1 MKKLFTL
8 VFALACFASMNAR
21 EVYLVGDATPA
32 EWEIGRLDKTKMTEV
47 SGDVFEWTGILF
59 KTNYQGFKILTQ
71 RDWNPAIHP
80 STAGLALNEV
90 GTDNT
95 TYSNEDDTK
104 WTITETALYTIHVT
118 FEQEKVIVSCE
129 KVGDVLDAN
138 GFLQVSSAD
147 LLEDYAFKQNKG
159 WIDTADQKVALTADI
174 DLNIFSTWNA
184 IGTDSHKFIGTFDG
198 QGHRI
203 RNMKLDGSKKEQGFF
218 GVIGAGATIKNL
230 IIDTSCTITSTGG
243 DNGQCFAAFA
253 GCCNNNGTI
262 TFENCGNE
270 ADVTGTKQNN
280 AAFLGCNYGAT
291 TLVFN
296 NCYNTGKISGGWEN
310 GAFCGWC
317 GGGATFNN
325 CYNIGSVTEGETWA
339 RGTKSMSNCYQSV
352 GNDNGVTKVTDEQ
365 VASGELCY
373 KLNGDQSTIAWYQN
387 ISTGTVD
394 AYPVPFSS
402 HAQVYANGEMKCDG
416 TAVAGG
422 TLTYSNSS
430 SSVIPDHEFE
440 NGFCKNCDKYQEN
453 AFAATDGWY
462 IVSEPWQLRWMAV
475 SVNEHNGTYGKA
487 NIKLT
492 TNIDYTAYT
501 GQTAM
506 FGKPSNT
513 YKGIFDGQ
521 NHTVTVAFVNT
532 SAEET
537 GLFRRINGGTVK
549 NLKVAGTITTNQKLA
564 GGICSGIWQNGTITN
579 CESAV
584 TITDAGSGDAT
595 HGGILAAVHDQNDI
609 KVLSCLFSG
618 AINASNRTGS
628 AGIIGWT
635 GNDTKTT
642 VKNCLVIGEVNIKDD
657 GNNGIIVRSNCT
669 RDNNYYTCSKTATG
683 FYNDN
688 AIEASEKKGT
698 GELCYLLNGDQ
709 SSIAWY
715 QKLGEDQYPIPF
727 AKEGAQVYLNATYL
741 CPNKPEGEGTYSN
754 TSESTIPD
762 HSYENGYC
770 KYCSK
775 TDVNYLPLV
784 DGAYEIENMYNL
796 NWFSHIVNEGNVE
809 ANANLTADITMESDN
824 QYGYTPIG
832 TTEHPY
838 VGFFNGQGHSVTLRI
853 NNPGYDY
860 QGLFGVVTDGARIEK
875 VVVKGFVT
883 GKAYVGGIVG
893 GTNGGS
899 SNAKQTN
906 IWYCGNEATITANGN
921 NGAGIIGVN
930 MNSQASIIVTSC
942 YNTGNVTS
950 ANEGGAISGWLGG
963 GWSSVRNCYNSGIIK
978 NGENASKAFGR
989 NSGCFFTNCYYTE
1002 TSGTDN
1008 TSENTANGKPA
1019 MVADATLASGELA
1032 YKLIDGF
1039 YQTIGTDAYPT
1050 TEFTKPS
1057 VSYVGD
1063 AGYATM
1069 YDTTTGYTLNGDVK
1083 AYAAVLSGT
1092 RLALTEVENVP
1103 ESTPVVL
1110 KGTYY
1115 NKLAADL
1122 PAINVANDLKGTDGD
1137 TAADGTMYILANGA
1151 DGVGFYKAEG
1161 DIPAGKAYF
1170 QSTSGV
1176 KAFFFDGDDA
1186 TGISNVDANLNAN
1199 DAIYNIAGQRVQKMQ
1214 KGINIINGKKVLF

>member
-1 MKKLFTL
+1 MKKLFTFL
-8 VFALACFASMNAR
+8 CALACLASAKAYDV
-21 EVYLVGDATPA
+21 VYIVGDSSPA
-32 EWEIGRLDKTKMTEV
+32 GWSTADADLAKTTMTQV
-47 SGDVFEWTGILF
+47 SENVFEWTGIL
-59 KTNYQGFKILTQ
+59 TQTTGEGFKLLTSKS
-71 RDWNPAIHP
+71 WNPAMHP
-80 STAGLALNEV
+80 STAGLVLNEV
-90 GTDNT
+90 GSDVVALPYNG
-95 TYSNEDDTK
+95 DPDTK
-104 WTITETALYTIHVT
+104 WKISETAEYTLRVT
-118 FEQEKVIVSCE
+118 FRET
-129 KVGDVLDAN
+129 DVLVEIEKAGEVGSIVPMVDGVYQISTAAQCEAFAQDVN
-138 GFLQVSSAD
+138 SGLIPNNCSA
-147 LLEDYAFKQNKG
+147 
-159 WIDTADQKVALTADI
+159 VLTQDI
-174 DLNIFSTWNA
+174 DLSSIDAWTA
-184 IGTDSHKFIGTFDG
+184 IGTDGKKFFGTFDG

-203 RNMKLDGSKKEQGFF
+203 KGMKLDGSKKEQGFF
-218 GVIGAGATIKNL
+218 GVAGAGATIKNL
-230 IIDTSCTITSTGG
+230 IMDASCNIVSTGG
-243 DNGQCFAAFA
+243 ACLAAFV

-270 ADVTGTKQNN
+270 AAVVGKQQNN
-280 AAFLGCNYGAT
+280 AGFLGCNYGAT
-291 TLVFN
+291 QIVFN
-296 NCYNTGKISGGWEN
+296 NCYNTGKISGGREN
-310 GAFCGWC
+310 GAFSGWC

-325 CYNIGSVTEGETWA
+325 CYNIGEVTEGETWA
-339 RGTKSMSNCYQSV
+339 RGTKTINNSYQTV
-352 GNDNGVTKVTDEQ
+352 GSDNGVVKVTAEQ
-365 VASGELCY
+365 VASGELCF
-373 KLNGDQSTIAWYQN
+373 KLNGDQ
-387 ISTGTVD
+387 
-394 AYPVPFSS
+394 
-402 HAQVYANGEMKCDG
+402 
-416 TAVAGG
+416 
-422 TLTYSNSS
+422 
-430 SSVIPDHEFE
+430 
-440 NGFCKNCDKYQEN
+440 
-453 AFAATDGWY
+453 
-462 IVSEPWQLRWMAV
+462 
-475 SVNEHNGTYGKA
+475 
-487 NIKLT
+487 
-492 TNIDYTAYT
+492 
-501 GQTAM
+501 
-506 FGKPSNT
+506 NT
-513 YKGIFDGQ
+513 
-521 NHTVTVAFVNT
+521 
-532 SAEET
+532 
-537 GLFRRINGGTVK
+537 
-549 NLKVAGTITTNQKLA
+549 
-564 GGICSGIWQNGTITN
+564 
-579 CESAV
+579 
-584 TITDAGSGDAT
+584 
-595 HGGILAAVHDQNDI
+595 
-609 KVLSCLFSG
+609 
-618 AINASNRTGS
+618 
-628 AGIIGWT
+628 
-635 GNDTKTT
+635 
-642 VKNCLVIGEVNIKDD
+642 
-657 GNNGIIVRSNCT
+657 
-669 RDNNYYTCSKTATG
+669 
-683 FYNDN
+683 
-688 AIEASEKKGT
+688 
-698 GELCYLLNGDQ
+698 
-709 SSIAWY
+709 IAWY

-727 AKEGAQVYLNATYL
+727 AKEGAQVYQNATYL
-741 CPNKPEGEGTYSN
+741 CPNKIEGTATYSN
-754 TSESTIPD
+754 SSESTIPD
-762 HSYENGYC
+762 HTYTNGFCEYC
-770 KYCSK
+770 DKA
-775 TDVNYLPLV
+775 DVNYLPLV
-784 DGAYEIENMYNL
+784 GSAYEIDNMYKL
-796 NWFSHIVNEGNVE
+796 HWFSCIVKDGNVE
-809 ANANLTADITMESDN
+809 ANANLTADIEMESDN

-838 VGFFNGQGHSVTLRI
+838 VGSFNGQGHSVTLRI

-989 NSGCFFTNCYYTE
+989 NSGCFFSNCYYTE

-1083 AYAAVLSGT
+1083 TYAAVLSGT

-1122 PAINVANDLKGTDGD
+1122 PAINIANNLKGTDVD

-1161 DIPAGKAYF
+1161 TIPAGKAYF
-1170 QSTSGV
+1170 QSSTGV

-1186 TGISNVDANLNAN
+1186 TGISGVDANLNAN
-1199 DAIYNIAGQRVQKMQ
+1199 DAIYNIAGQRIQKMQ

>member
-1 MKKLFTL
+1 MKKLFTFL
-8 VFALACFASMNAR
+8 CALACLASAKAYDV
-21 EVYLVGDATPA
+21 VYIVGDSSPA
-32 EWEIGRLDKTKMTEV
+32 GWSTADADLAKTTMTQV
-47 SGDVFEWTGILF
+47 SENVFEWTGIL
-59 KTNYQGFKILTQ
+59 TQTTGEGFKLLTSKS
-71 RDWNPAIHP
+71 WNPAMHP
-80 STAGLALNEV
+80 STAGLVLNEV
-90 GTDNT
+90 GSDVVALPYNG
-95 TYSNEDDTK
+95 DPDTK
-104 WTITETALYTIHVT
+104 WKISETAEYTLRVT
-118 FEQEKVIVSCE
+118 FRET
-129 KVGDVLDAN
+129 DVLVEIEKAGEVGSIVPMVD
-138 GFLQVSSAD
+138 GVYQSSTAAQC
-147 LLEDYAFKQNKG
+147 EAFAQDVNSG
-159 WIDTADQKVALTADI
+159 LIPNNCSAVLTQDI
-174 DLNIFSTWNA
+174 DLSSIDAWTA
-184 IGTDSHKFIGTFDG
+184 IGTDGKKFFGTFDG

-203 RNMKLDGSKKEQGFF
+203 KGMKLDGSKKEQGFF
-218 GVIGAGATIKNL
+218 GVAGAGATIKNL
-230 IIDTSCTITSTGG
+230 IMDASCNIVSTGG
-243 DNGQCFAAFA
+243 ACLAAFV

-270 ADVTGTKQNN
+270 AAVVGKQQNN
-280 AAFLGCNYGAT
+280 AGFLGCNYGAT
-291 TLVFN
+291 QIVFN
-296 NCYNTGKISGGWEN
+296 NCYNTGKISGGREN
-310 GAFCGWC
+310 GAFSGWC

-325 CYNIGSVTEGETWA
+325 CYNIGEVTEGETWA
-339 RGTKSMSNCYQSV
+339 RGTKTINNSYQTV
-352 GNDNGVTKVTDEQ
+352 GSDNGVVKVTAEQ
-365 VASGELCY
+365 VASGELCF
-373 KLNGDQSTIAWYQN
+373 KLNGDQ
-387 ISTGTVD
+387 
-394 AYPVPFSS
+394 
-402 HAQVYANGEMKCDG
+402 
-416 TAVAGG
+416 
-422 TLTYSNSS
+422 
-430 SSVIPDHEFE
+430 
-440 NGFCKNCDKYQEN
+440 
-453 AFAATDGWY
+453 
-462 IVSEPWQLRWMAV
+462 
-475 SVNEHNGTYGKA
+475 
-487 NIKLT
+487 
-492 TNIDYTAYT
+492 
-501 GQTAM
+501 
-506 FGKPSNT
+506 NT
-513 YKGIFDGQ
+513 
-521 NHTVTVAFVNT
+521 
-532 SAEET
+532 
-537 GLFRRINGGTVK
+537 
-549 NLKVAGTITTNQKLA
+549 
-564 GGICSGIWQNGTITN
+564 
-579 CESAV
+579 
-584 TITDAGSGDAT
+584 
-595 HGGILAAVHDQNDI
+595 
-609 KVLSCLFSG
+609 
-618 AINASNRTGS
+618 
-628 AGIIGWT
+628 
-635 GNDTKTT
+635 
-642 VKNCLVIGEVNIKDD
+642 
-657 GNNGIIVRSNCT
+657 
-669 RDNNYYTCSKTATG
+669 
-683 FYNDN
+683 
-688 AIEASEKKGT
+688 
-698 GELCYLLNGDQ
+698 
-709 SSIAWY
+709 IAWY

-727 AKEGAQVYLNATYL
+727 AKEGAQVYQNATYL
-741 CPNKPEGEGTYSN
+741 CPNKIEGTATYSN
-754 TSESTIPD
+754 SSESTIPD
-762 HSYENGYC
+762 HTYTNGFCEYC
-770 KYCSK
+770 DKA
-775 TDVNYLPLV
+775 DVNYLPLV
-784 DGAYEIENMYNL
+784 GSAYEIDNMYKL
-796 NWFSHIVNEGNVE
+796 HWFSCIVKDGNVE
-809 ANANLTADITMESDN
+809 ANANLTADIEMESDN

-838 VGFFNGQGHSVTLRI
+838 VGSFNGQGHSVTLRI

-989 NSGCFFTNCYYTE
+989 NSGCFFSNCYYTE

-1083 AYAAVLSGT
+1083 TYAAVLSGT

-1122 PAINVANDLKGTDGD
+1122 PAINIANNLKGTDVD

-1161 DIPAGKAYF
+1161 TIPAGKAYF
-1170 QSTSGV
+1170 QSSTGV

-1186 TGISNVDANLNAN
+1186 TGISGVDANLNAN
-1199 DAIYNIAGQRVQKMQ
+1199 DAIYNIAGQRILTVK
-1214 KGINIINGKKVLF
+1214 KFCSNEENIFNPCNAG

>member
-1 MKKLFTL
+1 MKKLFTFL
-8 VFALACFASMNAR
+8 CALACLASAKAYDV
-21 EVYLVGDATPA
+21 VYIVGDSSPA
-32 EWEIGRLDKTKMTEV
+32 GWSTADADLAKTTMTQV
-47 SGDVFEWTGILF
+47 SENVFEWTGIL
-59 KTNYQGFKILTQ
+59 TQTTGEGFKLLTSKS
-71 RDWNPAIHP
+71 WNPAMHP
-80 STAGLALNEV
+80 STAGLVLNEV
-90 GTDNT
+90 GSDVVALPYNG
-95 TYSNEDDTK
+95 DPDTK
-104 WTITETALYTIHVT
+104 WKISETAEYTLRVT
-118 FEQEKVIVSCE
+118 FRET
-129 KVGDVLDAN
+129 DVLVEIEKAGEVGSIVPMVDGVYQISTAAQCEAFAQDVN
-138 GFLQVSSAD
+138 SGLIPNNCSA
-147 LLEDYAFKQNKG
+147 
-159 WIDTADQKVALTADI
+159 VLTQDI
-174 DLNIFSTWNA
+174 DLSSIDAWTA
-184 IGTDSHKFIGTFDG
+184 IGTDGKKFFGTFDG

-203 RNMKLDGSKKEQGFF
+203 KGMKLDGSKKEQGFF
-218 GVIGAGATIKNL
+218 GVAGAGATIKNL
-230 IIDTSCTITSTGG
+230 IMDASCNIVSTGG
-243 DNGQCFAAFA
+243 ACLAAFV

-270 ADVTGTKQNN
+270 AAVVGKQQNN
-280 AAFLGCNYGAT
+280 AGFLGCNYGAT
-291 TLVFN
+291 QIVFN
-296 NCYNTGKISGGWEN
+296 NCYNTGKISGGREN
-310 GAFCGWC
+310 GAFSGWC

-325 CYNIGSVTEGETWA
+325 CYNIGEVTEGETWA
-339 RGTKSMSNCYQSV
+339 RGTKTINNSYQTV
-352 GNDNGVTKVTDEQ
+352 GSDNGVVKVTAEQ
-365 VASGELCY
+365 VASGELCF
-373 KLNGDQSTIAWYQN
+373 KLNGDQ
-387 ISTGTVD
+387 
-394 AYPVPFSS
+394 
-402 HAQVYANGEMKCDG
+402 
-416 TAVAGG
+416 
-422 TLTYSNSS
+422 
-430 SSVIPDHEFE
+430 
-440 NGFCKNCDKYQEN
+440 
-453 AFAATDGWY
+453 
-462 IVSEPWQLRWMAV
+462 
-475 SVNEHNGTYGKA
+475 
-487 NIKLT
+487 
-492 TNIDYTAYT
+492 
-501 GQTAM
+501 
-506 FGKPSNT
+506 NT
-513 YKGIFDGQ
+513 
-521 NHTVTVAFVNT
+521 
-532 SAEET
+532 
-537 GLFRRINGGTVK
+537 
-549 NLKVAGTITTNQKLA
+549 
-564 GGICSGIWQNGTITN
+564 
-579 CESAV
+579 
-584 TITDAGSGDAT
+584 
-595 HGGILAAVHDQNDI
+595 
-609 KVLSCLFSG
+609 
-618 AINASNRTGS
+618 
-628 AGIIGWT
+628 
-635 GNDTKTT
+635 
-642 VKNCLVIGEVNIKDD
+642 
-657 GNNGIIVRSNCT
+657 
-669 RDNNYYTCSKTATG
+669 
-683 FYNDN
+683 
-688 AIEASEKKGT
+688 
-698 GELCYLLNGDQ
+698 
-709 SSIAWY
+709 IAWY

-727 AKEGAQVYLNATYL
+727 AKEGAQVYQNATYL
-741 CPNKPEGEGTYSN
+741 CPNKIEGTATYSN
-754 TSESTIPD
+754 SSESTIPD
-762 HSYENGYC
+762 HTYTNGFCEYC
-770 KYCSK
+770 DKA
-775 TDVNYLPLV
+775 DVNYLPLV
-784 DGAYEIENMYNL
+784 GSAYEIDNMYKL
-796 NWFSHIVNEGNVE
+796 HWFSCIVKDGNVE
-809 ANANLTADITMESDN
+809 ANANLTADIEMESDN

-838 VGFFNGQGHSVTLRI
+838 VGSFNGQGHSVTLRI

-989 NSGCFFTNCYYTE
+989 NSGCFFSNCYYTE

-1083 AYAAVLSGT
+1083 TYAAVLSGT

-1122 PAINVANDLKGTDGD
+1122 PAINIANNLKGTDVD

-1161 DIPAGKAYF
+1161 TIPAGKAYF
-1170 QSTSGV
+1170 QSSTGV

-1186 TGISNVDANLNAN
+1186 TGISGVDANLNAN
-1199 DAIYNIAGQRVQKMQ
+1199 DAIYN
-1214 KGINIINGKKVLF
+1214 

>member
-1 MKKLFTL
+1 MKKLFTFL
-8 VFALACFASMNAR
+8 CALACLASAKAYDV
-21 EVYLVGDATPA
+21 VYIVGDSSPA
-32 EWEIGRLDKTKMTEV
+32 GWSTADADLAKTTMTQV
-47 SGDVFEWTGILF
+47 SENVFEWTGIL
-59 KTNYQGFKILTQ
+59 TQTTGEGFKLLTSKS
-71 RDWNPAIHP
+71 WNPAMHP
-80 STAGLALNEV
+80 STAGLVLNEV
-90 GTDNT
+90 GSDVVALPYNG
-95 TYSNEDDTK
+95 DPDTK
-104 WTITETALYTIHVT
+104 WKISETAEYTLRVT
-118 FEQEKVIVSCE
+118 FRET
-129 KVGDVLDAN
+129 DVLVEIEKAGEVGSIVPMVDGVYQISTAAQCEAFAQDVN
-138 GFLQVSSAD
+138 SGLIPNNCSA
-147 LLEDYAFKQNKG
+147 
-159 WIDTADQKVALTADI
+159 VLTQDI
-174 DLNIFSTWNA
+174 DLSSIDAWTA
-184 IGTDSHKFIGTFDG
+184 IGTDGKKFFGTFDG

-203 RNMKLDGSKKEQGFF
+203 KGMKLDGSKKEQGFF
-218 GVIGAGATIKNL
+218 GVAGAGATIKNL
-230 IIDTSCTITSTGG
+230 IMDASCNIVSTGG
-243 DNGQCFAAFA
+243 ACLAAFV

-270 ADVTGTKQNN
+270 AAVVGKQQNN
-280 AAFLGCNYGAT
+280 AGFLGCNYGAT
-291 TLVFN
+291 QIVFN
-296 NCYNTGKISGGWEN
+296 NCYNTGKISGGREN
-310 GAFCGWC
+310 GAFSGWC

-325 CYNIGSVTEGETWA
+325 CYNIGEVTEGETWA
-339 RGTKSMSNCYQSV
+339 RGTKTINNSYQTV
-352 GNDNGVTKVTDEQ
+352 GSDNGVVKVTAEQ
-365 VASGELCY
+365 VASGELCF
-373 KLNGDQSTIAWYQN
+373 KLNGDQ
-387 ISTGTVD
+387 
-394 AYPVPFSS
+394 
-402 HAQVYANGEMKCDG
+402 
-416 TAVAGG
+416 
-422 TLTYSNSS
+422 
-430 SSVIPDHEFE
+430 
-440 NGFCKNCDKYQEN
+440 
-453 AFAATDGWY
+453 
-462 IVSEPWQLRWMAV
+462 
-475 SVNEHNGTYGKA
+475 
-487 NIKLT
+487 
-492 TNIDYTAYT
+492 
-501 GQTAM
+501 
-506 FGKPSNT
+506 NT
-513 YKGIFDGQ
+513 
-521 NHTVTVAFVNT
+521 
-532 SAEET
+532 
-537 GLFRRINGGTVK
+537 
-549 NLKVAGTITTNQKLA
+549 
-564 GGICSGIWQNGTITN
+564 
-579 CESAV
+579 
-584 TITDAGSGDAT
+584 
-595 HGGILAAVHDQNDI
+595 
-609 KVLSCLFSG
+609 
-618 AINASNRTGS
+618 
-628 AGIIGWT
+628 
-635 GNDTKTT
+635 
-642 VKNCLVIGEVNIKDD
+642 
-657 GNNGIIVRSNCT
+657 
-669 RDNNYYTCSKTATG
+669 
-683 FYNDN
+683 
-688 AIEASEKKGT
+688 
-698 GELCYLLNGDQ
+698 
-709 SSIAWY
+709 IAWY

-727 AKEGAQVYLNATYL
+727 AKEGAQVYQNATYL
-741 CPNKPEGEGTYSN
+741 CPNKIEGTATYSN
-754 TSESTIPD
+754 SSESTIPD
-762 HSYENGYC
+762 HTYTNGFCEYC
-770 KYCSK
+770 DKA
-775 TDVNYLPLV
+775 DVNYLPLV
-784 DGAYEIENMYNL
+784 GSAYEIDNMYKL
-796 NWFSHIVNEGNVE
+796 HWFSCIVKDGNVE
-809 ANANLTADITMESDN
+809 ANANLTADIEMESDN
-824 QYGYTPIG
+824 QYGYTPTG
-832 TTEHPY
+832 TTQHPY

-989 NSGCFFTNCYYTE
+989 NSGCFFSNCYYTE

-1083 AYAAVLSGT
+1083 TYAAVLSGT

-1122 PAINVANDLKGTDGD
+1122 PAINIANNLKGTDVD

-1161 DIPAGKAYF
+1161 TIPAGKAYF
-1170 QSTSGV
+1170 QSSTGV

-1186 TGISNVDANLNAN
+1186 TGISGVDANLNAN
-1199 DAIYNIAGQRVQKMQ
+1199 DAIYNIAGQRIQKMQ

>member
-1 MKKLFTL
+1 MKKLFTFL
-8 VFALACFASMNAR
+8 CALACLASAKAYDV
-21 EVYLVGDATPA
+21 VYIVGDSSPA
-32 EWEIGRLDKTKMTEV
+32 GWSTADADLAKTTMTQV
-47 SGDVFEWTGILF
+47 SENVFEWTGIL
-59 KTNYQGFKILTQ
+59 TQTTGEGFKLLTSKS
-71 RDWNPAIHP
+71 WNPAMHP
-80 STAGLALNEV
+80 STAGLVLNEV
-90 GTDNT
+90 GSDVVALPYNG
-95 TYSNEDDTK
+95 DPDTK
-104 WTITETALYTIHVT
+104 WKISETAEYTLRVT
-118 FEQEKVIVSCE
+118 FRET
-129 KVGDVLDAN
+129 DVLVEIEKAGEVGSIVPMVDGVYQISTAAQCEAFAQDVN
-138 GFLQVSSAD
+138 SGLIPNNCSA
-147 LLEDYAFKQNKG
+147 
-159 WIDTADQKVALTADI
+159 VLTQDI
-174 DLNIFSTWNA
+174 DLSSIDAWTA
-184 IGTDSHKFIGTFDG
+184 IGTDGKKFFGTFDG

-203 RNMKLDGSKKEQGFF
+203 KGMKLDGSKKEQGFF
-218 GVIGAGATIKNL
+218 GVAGAGATIKNL
-230 IIDTSCTITSTGG
+230 IMDASCNIVSTGG
-243 DNGQCFAAFA
+243 ACLAAFV

-270 ADVTGTKQNN
+270 AAVVGKQQNN
-280 AAFLGCNYGAT
+280 AGFLGCNYGAT
-291 TLVFN
+291 QIVFN
-296 NCYNTGKISGGWEN
+296 NCYNTGKISGGREN
-310 GAFCGWC
+310 GAFSGWC

-325 CYNIGSVTEGETWA
+325 CYNIGEVTEGETWA
-339 RGTKSMSNCYQSV
+339 RGTKTINNSYQTV
-352 GNDNGVTKVTDEQ
+352 GSDNGVVKVTAEQ
-365 VASGELCY
+365 VASGELCF
-373 KLNGDQSTIAWYQN
+373 KLNGDQ
-387 ISTGTVD
+387 
-394 AYPVPFSS
+394 
-402 HAQVYANGEMKCDG
+402 
-416 TAVAGG
+416 
-422 TLTYSNSS
+422 
-430 SSVIPDHEFE
+430 
-440 NGFCKNCDKYQEN
+440 
-453 AFAATDGWY
+453 
-462 IVSEPWQLRWMAV
+462 
-475 SVNEHNGTYGKA
+475 
-487 NIKLT
+487 
-492 TNIDYTAYT
+492 
-501 GQTAM
+501 
-506 FGKPSNT
+506 NT
-513 YKGIFDGQ
+513 
-521 NHTVTVAFVNT
+521 
-532 SAEET
+532 
-537 GLFRRINGGTVK
+537 
-549 NLKVAGTITTNQKLA
+549 
-564 GGICSGIWQNGTITN
+564 
-579 CESAV
+579 
-584 TITDAGSGDAT
+584 
-595 HGGILAAVHDQNDI
+595 
-609 KVLSCLFSG
+609 
-618 AINASNRTGS
+618 
-628 AGIIGWT
+628 
-635 GNDTKTT
+635 
-642 VKNCLVIGEVNIKDD
+642 
-657 GNNGIIVRSNCT
+657 
-669 RDNNYYTCSKTATG
+669 
-683 FYNDN
+683 
-688 AIEASEKKGT
+688 
-698 GELCYLLNGDQ
+698 
-709 SSIAWY
+709 IAWY

-727 AKEGAQVYLNATYL
+727 AKEGAQVYQNATYL
-741 CPNKPEGEGTYSN
+741 CPNKIEGTATYSN
-754 TSESTIPD
+754 SSESTIPD
-762 HSYENGYC
+762 HTYTNGFCEYC
-770 KYCSK
+770 DKA
-775 TDVNYLPLV
+775 DVNYLPLV
-784 DGAYEIENMYNL
+784 GSAYEIDNMYKL
-796 NWFSHIVNEGNVE
+796 HWFSCIVKDGNVE
-809 ANANLTADITMESDN
+809 ANANLTADIEMESDN

-989 NSGCFFTNCYYTE
+989 NSGCFFSNCYYTE

-1083 AYAAVLSGT
+1083 TYAAVLSGT

-1122 PAINVANDLKGTDGD
+1122 PAINIANDLKGTDAD

-1161 DIPAGKAYF
+1161 TIPAGKAYF

-1186 TGISNVDANLNAN
+1186 TGISLMEDGRSQME
-1199 DAIYNIAGQRVQKMQ
+1199 DGAIYNIAGQRIQKMQ

>member
-1 MKKLFTL
+1 MKKLFTFL
-8 VFALACFASMNAR
+8 CALACLASAKAYDV
-21 EVYLVGDATPA
+21 VYIVGDSSPA
-32 EWEIGRLDKTKMTEV
+32 GWSTADADLAKTTMTQV
-47 SGDVFEWTGILF
+47 SENVFEWTGIL
-59 KTNYQGFKILTQ
+59 TQTTGEGFKLLTSKS
-71 RDWNPAIHP
+71 WNPAMHP
-80 STAGLALNEV
+80 STAGLVLNEV
-90 GTDNT
+90 GSDVVALPYNG
-95 TYSNEDDTK
+95 DPDTK
-104 WTITETALYTIHVT
+104 WKISETAEYTLRVT
-118 FEQEKVIVSCE
+118 FRET
-129 KVGDVLDAN
+129 DVLVEIEKAGEVGSIVPMVDGVYQISTAAQCEAFAQDVN
-138 GFLQVSSAD
+138 SGLIPNNCSA
-147 LLEDYAFKQNKG
+147 
-159 WIDTADQKVALTADI
+159 VLTQDI
-174 DLNIFSTWNA
+174 DLSSINAWTA
-184 IGTDSHKFIGTFDG
+184 IGTDGKKFFGTFDG

-203 RNMKLDGSKKEQGFF
+203 KGMKLDGSKKEQGFF
-218 GVIGAGATIKNL
+218 GVAGAGATIKNL
-230 IIDTSCTITSTGG
+230 IMDASCNIVSTGG
-243 DNGQCFAAFA
+243 ACLAAFV

-270 ADVTGTKQNN
+270 AAVVGKQQNN
-280 AAFLGCNYGAT
+280 AGFLGCNYGAT
-291 TLVFN
+291 QIV
-296 NCYNTGKISGGWEN
+296 
-310 GAFCGWC
+310 
-317 GGGATFNN
+317 FNN
-325 CYNIGSVTEGETWA
+325 CYNIGEVTEGETWA
-339 RGTKSMSNCYQSV
+339 RGTKTINNSYQTV
-352 GNDNGVTKVTDEQ
+352 GSDNGVVKVTAEQ
-365 VASGELCY
+365 VASGELCF
-373 KLNGDQSTIAWYQN
+373 KLNGDQ
-387 ISTGTVD
+387 
-394 AYPVPFSS
+394 
-402 HAQVYANGEMKCDG
+402 
-416 TAVAGG
+416 
-422 TLTYSNSS
+422 
-430 SSVIPDHEFE
+430 
-440 NGFCKNCDKYQEN
+440 
-453 AFAATDGWY
+453 
-462 IVSEPWQLRWMAV
+462 
-475 SVNEHNGTYGKA
+475 
-487 NIKLT
+487 
-492 TNIDYTAYT
+492 
-501 GQTAM
+501 
-506 FGKPSNT
+506 NT
-513 YKGIFDGQ
+513 
-521 NHTVTVAFVNT
+521 
-532 SAEET
+532 
-537 GLFRRINGGTVK
+537 
-549 NLKVAGTITTNQKLA
+549 
-564 GGICSGIWQNGTITN
+564 
-579 CESAV
+579 
-584 TITDAGSGDAT
+584 
-595 HGGILAAVHDQNDI
+595 
-609 KVLSCLFSG
+609 
-618 AINASNRTGS
+618 
-628 AGIIGWT
+628 
-635 GNDTKTT
+635 
-642 VKNCLVIGEVNIKDD
+642 
-657 GNNGIIVRSNCT
+657 
-669 RDNNYYTCSKTATG
+669 
-683 FYNDN
+683 
-688 AIEASEKKGT
+688 
-698 GELCYLLNGDQ
+698 
-709 SSIAWY
+709 IAWY

-727 AKEGAQVYLNATYL
+727 AKEGAQVYQNATYL
-741 CPNKPEGEGTYSN
+741 CPNKIEGTATYSN
-754 TSESTIPD
+754 SSESTIPD
-762 HSYENGYC
+762 HTYTNGFCEYC
-770 KYCSK
+770 DKA
-775 TDVNYLPLV
+775 DVNYLPLV
-784 DGAYEIENMYNL
+784 GSAYEIDNMYKL
-796 NWFSHIVNEGNVE
+796 HWFSCIVKDGNVE
-809 ANANLTADITMESDN
+809 ANANLTADIEMESDN

-989 NSGCFFTNCYYTE
+989 NSGCFFSNCYYTE

-1083 AYAAVLSGT
+1083 TYAAVLSGT

-1122 PAINVANDLKGTDGD
+1122 PAINIANDLKGTDVD

-1161 DIPAGKAYF
+1161 TIPAGKAYF

>member
-1 MKKLFTL
+1 MKKLFTFL
-8 VFALACFASMNAR
+8 CALACLASAKAYDV
-21 EVYLVGDATPA
+21 VYIVGDSSPA
-32 EWEIGRLDKTKMTEV
+32 GWSTADADLAKTTMTQV
-47 SGDVFEWTGILF
+47 SENVFEWTGIL
-59 KTNYQGFKILTQ
+59 TQTTGEGFKLLTSKS
-71 RDWNPAIHP
+71 WNPAMHP
-80 STAGLALNEV
+80 STAGLVLNEV
-90 GTDNT
+90 GSDVVALPYNG
-95 TYSNEDDTK
+95 DPDTK
-104 WTITETALYTIHVT
+104 WKISETAEYTLRVT
-118 FEQEKVIVSCE
+118 FRET
-129 KVGDVLDAN
+129 DVLVEIEKAGEVGSIVPMVDGVYQISTAAQCEAFAQDVN
-138 GFLQVSSAD
+138 SGLIPNNCSA
-147 LLEDYAFKQNKG
+147 
-159 WIDTADQKVALTADI
+159 VLTQDI
-174 DLNIFSTWNA
+174 DLSSIDAWTA
-184 IGTDSHKFIGTFDG
+184 IGTDGKKFFGTFDG

-203 RNMKLDGSKKEQGFF
+203 KGMKLDGSKKEQGFF
-218 GVIGAGATIKNL
+218 GVAGAGATIKNL
-230 IIDTSCTITSTGG
+230 IMDASCNIVSTGG
-243 DNGQCFAAFA
+243 ACLAAFV

-270 ADVTGTKQNN
+270 AAVVGKQQNN
-280 AAFLGCNYGAT
+280 AGFLGCNYGAT
-291 TLVFN
+291 QIVFN
-296 NCYNTGKISGGWEN
+296 NCYNTGKISGGREN
-310 GAFCGWC
+310 GAFSGWC

-325 CYNIGSVTEGETWA
+325 CYNIGEVTEGETWA
-339 RGTKSMSNCYQSV
+339 RGTKTINNSYQTV
-352 GNDNGVTKVTDEQ
+352 GSDNGVVKVTAEQ
-365 VASGELCY
+365 VASGELCF
-373 KLNGDQSTIAWYQN
+373 KLNGDQ
-387 ISTGTVD
+387 
-394 AYPVPFSS
+394 
-402 HAQVYANGEMKCDG
+402 
-416 TAVAGG
+416 
-422 TLTYSNSS
+422 
-430 SSVIPDHEFE
+430 
-440 NGFCKNCDKYQEN
+440 
-453 AFAATDGWY
+453 
-462 IVSEPWQLRWMAV
+462 
-475 SVNEHNGTYGKA
+475 
-487 NIKLT
+487 
-492 TNIDYTAYT
+492 
-501 GQTAM
+501 
-506 FGKPSNT
+506 NT
-513 YKGIFDGQ
+513 
-521 NHTVTVAFVNT
+521 
-532 SAEET
+532 
-537 GLFRRINGGTVK
+537 
-549 NLKVAGTITTNQKLA
+549 
-564 GGICSGIWQNGTITN
+564 
-579 CESAV
+579 
-584 TITDAGSGDAT
+584 
-595 HGGILAAVHDQNDI
+595 
-609 KVLSCLFSG
+609 
-618 AINASNRTGS
+618 
-628 AGIIGWT
+628 
-635 GNDTKTT
+635 
-642 VKNCLVIGEVNIKDD
+642 
-657 GNNGIIVRSNCT
+657 
-669 RDNNYYTCSKTATG
+669 
-683 FYNDN
+683 
-688 AIEASEKKGT
+688 
-698 GELCYLLNGDQ
+698 
-709 SSIAWY
+709 IAWY

-727 AKEGAQVYLNATYL
+727 AKEGAQVYQNATYL
-741 CPNKPEGEGTYSN
+741 CPNKIEGTATYSN
-754 TSESTIPD
+754 SSESTIPD
-762 HSYENGYC
+762 HTYTNGFCEYC
-770 KYCSK
+770 DKA
-775 TDVNYLPLV
+775 DVNYLPLV
-784 DGAYEIENMYNL
+784 GSAYEIDNMYKL
-796 NWFSHIVNEGNVE
+796 HWFSCIVKDGNVE
-809 ANANLTADITMESDN
+809 ANANLTADIEMESDN

-838 VGFFNGQGHSVTLRI
+838 VGSFNGQGHSVTLRI

-989 NSGCFFTNCYYTE
+989 NSGCFFSNCYYTE

-1083 AYAAVLSGT
+1083 TYAAVLSGT

-1122 PAINVANDLKGTDGD
+1122 PAINIANNLKGTDVD

-1161 DIPAGKAYF
+1161 TIPAGKAYF
-1170 QSTSGV
+1170 QSSTGV

-1186 TGISNVDANLNAN
+1186 TGISGVDANLNAN
-1199 DAIYNIAGQRVQKMQ
+1199 DAIY
-1214 KGINIINGKKVLF
+1214 

>member
-1 MKKLFTL
+1 MKKLFTFL
-8 VFALACFASMNAR
+8 CALACLASAKAYDV
-21 EVYLVGDATPA
+21 VYIVGDSSPA
-32 EWEIGRLDKTKMTEV
+32 GWSTADADLAKTTMTQV
-47 SGDVFEWTGILF
+47 SENVFEWTGIL
-59 KTNYQGFKILTQ
+59 TQTTGEGFKLLTSKS
-71 RDWNPAIHP
+71 WNPAMHP
-80 STAGLALNEV
+80 STAGLVLNEV
-90 GTDNT
+90 GSDVVALPYNG
-95 TYSNEDDTK
+95 DPDTK
-104 WTITETALYTIHVT
+104 WKISETAEYTLRVT
-118 FEQEKVIVSCE
+118 FRET
-129 KVGDVLDAN
+129 DVLVEIEKAGEVGSIVPMVDGVYQISTAAQCEAFAQDVN
-138 GFLQVSSAD
+138 SGLIPNNCSA
-147 LLEDYAFKQNKG
+147 
-159 WIDTADQKVALTADI
+159 VLTQDI
-174 DLNIFSTWNA
+174 DLSSINAWTA
-184 IGTDSHKFIGTFDG
+184 IGTDGKKFFGTFDG

-203 RNMKLDGSKKEQGFF
+203 KGMKLDGSKKEQGFF
-218 GVIGAGATIKNL
+218 GVAGAGATIKNL
-230 IIDTSCTITSTGG
+230 IMDASCNIVSTGG
-243 DNGQCFAAFA
+243 ACLAAFV

-270 ADVTGTKQNN
+270 AAVVGKQQNN
-280 AAFLGCNYGAT
+280 AGFLGCNYGAT
-291 TLVFN
+291 QIVFN
-296 NCYNTGKISGGWEN
+296 NCYNTGKISGGREN
-310 GAFCGWC
+310 GAFSGWC

-325 CYNIGSVTEGETWA
+325 CYNIGEVTEGETWA
-339 RGTKSMSNCYQSV
+339 RGTKTINNSYQTV
-352 GNDNGVTKVTDEQ
+352 GSDNGVVKVTAEQ
-365 VASGELCY
+365 VASGELCF
-373 KLNGDQSTIAWYQN
+373 KLNGDQ
-387 ISTGTVD
+387 
-394 AYPVPFSS
+394 
-402 HAQVYANGEMKCDG
+402 
-416 TAVAGG
+416 
-422 TLTYSNSS
+422 
-430 SSVIPDHEFE
+430 
-440 NGFCKNCDKYQEN
+440 
-453 AFAATDGWY
+453 
-462 IVSEPWQLRWMAV
+462 
-475 SVNEHNGTYGKA
+475 
-487 NIKLT
+487 
-492 TNIDYTAYT
+492 
-501 GQTAM
+501 
-506 FGKPSNT
+506 NT
-513 YKGIFDGQ
+513 
-521 NHTVTVAFVNT
+521 
-532 SAEET
+532 
-537 GLFRRINGGTVK
+537 
-549 NLKVAGTITTNQKLA
+549 
-564 GGICSGIWQNGTITN
+564 
-579 CESAV
+579 
-584 TITDAGSGDAT
+584 
-595 HGGILAAVHDQNDI
+595 
-609 KVLSCLFSG
+609 
-618 AINASNRTGS
+618 
-628 AGIIGWT
+628 
-635 GNDTKTT
+635 
-642 VKNCLVIGEVNIKDD
+642 
-657 GNNGIIVRSNCT
+657 
-669 RDNNYYTCSKTATG
+669 
-683 FYNDN
+683 
-688 AIEASEKKGT
+688 
-698 GELCYLLNGDQ
+698 
-709 SSIAWY
+709 IAWY

-727 AKEGAQVYLNATYL
+727 AKEGAQVYQNATYL
-741 CPNKPEGEGTYSN
+741 CPNKIEGTATYSN
-754 TSESTIPD
+754 SSESTIPD
-762 HSYENGYC
+762 HTYTNGFCEYC
-770 KYCSK
+770 DKA
-775 TDVNYLPLV
+775 DVNYLPLV
-784 DGAYEIENMYNL
+784 GSAYEIDNMYKL
-796 NWFSHIVNEGNVE
+796 HWFSCIVKDGNVE
-809 ANANLTADITMESDN
+809 ANANLTADIEMESDN

-838 VGFFNGQGHSVTLRI
+838 VGSFNGQGHSVTLRI

-989 NSGCFFTNCYYTE
+989 NSGCFFSNCYYTE

-1083 AYAAVLSGT
+1083 TYAAVLSGT

-1122 PAINVANDLKGTDGD
+1122 PAINIANNLKGTDVD

-1161 DIPAGKAYF
+1161 TIPAGKAYF
-1170 QSTSGV
+1170 QSSTGV

-1186 TGISNVDANLNAN
+1186 TGISGVDANLNAN
-1199 DAIYNIAGQRVQKMQ
+1199 DAIYNIAGQRIQKMQ

>member
-1 MKKLFTL
+1 MKKLFTFL
-8 VFALACFASMNAR
+8 CALACLASAKAYDV
-21 EVYLVGDATPA
+21 VYIVGDSSPA
-32 EWEIGRLDKTKMTEV
+32 GWSTADADLAKTTMTQV
-47 SGDVFEWTGILF
+47 SENVFEWTGIL
-59 KTNYQGFKILTQ
+59 TQTTGEGFKLLTSKS
-71 RDWNPAIHP
+71 WNPAMHP
-80 STAGLALNEV
+80 STAGLVLNEV
-90 GTDNT
+90 GSDVVALPYNG
-95 TYSNEDDTK
+95 DPDTK
-104 WTITETALYTIHVT
+104 WKISETAEYTLRVT
-118 FEQEKVIVSCE
+118 FRET
-129 KVGDVLDAN
+129 DVLVEIEKAGEVGSIVPMVDGVYQISTAAQCEAFAQDVN
-138 GFLQVSSAD
+138 SGLIPNNCSA
-147 LLEDYAFKQNKG
+147 
-159 WIDTADQKVALTADI
+159 VLTQDI
-174 DLNIFSTWNA
+174 DLSSINAWTA
-184 IGTDSHKFIGTFDG
+184 IGTDGKKFFGTFDG

-203 RNMKLDGSKKEQGFF
+203 KGMKLDGSKKEQGFF
-218 GVIGAGATIKNL
+218 GVAGAGATIKNL
-230 IIDTSCTITSTGG
+230 IMDASCNIVSTGG
-243 DNGQCFAAFA
+243 ACLAAFV

-270 ADVTGTKQNN
+270 AAVVGKQQNN
-280 AAFLGCNYGAT
+280 AGFLGCNYGAT
-291 TLVFN
+291 QIVFN
-296 NCYNTGKISGGWEN
+296 NCYNTGKISGGREN
-310 GAFCGWC
+310 GAFSGWC

-325 CYNIGSVTEGETWA
+325 CYNIGEVTEGETWA
-339 RGTKSMSNCYQSV
+339 RGTKTINNSYQTV
-352 GNDNGVTKVTDEQ
+352 GSDNGVVKVTAEQ
-365 VASGELCY
+365 VASGELCF
-373 KLNGDQSTIAWYQN
+373 KLNGDQ
-387 ISTGTVD
+387 
-394 AYPVPFSS
+394 
-402 HAQVYANGEMKCDG
+402 
-416 TAVAGG
+416 
-422 TLTYSNSS
+422 
-430 SSVIPDHEFE
+430 
-440 NGFCKNCDKYQEN
+440 
-453 AFAATDGWY
+453 
-462 IVSEPWQLRWMAV
+462 
-475 SVNEHNGTYGKA
+475 
-487 NIKLT
+487 
-492 TNIDYTAYT
+492 
-501 GQTAM
+501 
-506 FGKPSNT
+506 NT
-513 YKGIFDGQ
+513 
-521 NHTVTVAFVNT
+521 
-532 SAEET
+532 
-537 GLFRRINGGTVK
+537 
-549 NLKVAGTITTNQKLA
+549 
-564 GGICSGIWQNGTITN
+564 
-579 CESAV
+579 
-584 TITDAGSGDAT
+584 
-595 HGGILAAVHDQNDI
+595 
-609 KVLSCLFSG
+609 
-618 AINASNRTGS
+618 
-628 AGIIGWT
+628 
-635 GNDTKTT
+635 
-642 VKNCLVIGEVNIKDD
+642 
-657 GNNGIIVRSNCT
+657 
-669 RDNNYYTCSKTATG
+669 
-683 FYNDN
+683 
-688 AIEASEKKGT
+688 
-698 GELCYLLNGDQ
+698 
-709 SSIAWY
+709 IAWY

-727 AKEGAQVYLNATYL
+727 AKEGAQVYQNATYL
-741 CPNKPEGEGTYSN
+741 CPNKIEGTATYSN
-754 TSESTIPD
+754 SSESTIPD
-762 HSYENGYC
+762 HTYTNGFCEYC
-770 KYCSK
+770 DKA
-775 TDVNYLPLV
+775 DVNYLPLV
-784 DGAYEIENMYNL
+784 GSAYEIDNMYKL
-796 NWFSHIVNEGNVE
+796 HWFSCIVKDGNVE
-809 ANANLTADITMESDN
+809 ANANLTADIEMESDN

-989 NSGCFFTNCYYTE
+989 NSGCFFSNCYYTE

-1083 AYAAVLSGT
+1083 TYAAVLSGT

-1122 PAINVANDLKGTDGD
+1122 PAINIANDLKGTDVD
-1137 TAADGTMYILANGA
+1137 TAADG

-1161 DIPAGKAYF
+1161 TIPAGKAYF

>member
-1 MKKLFTL
+1 MKKLFTFL
-8 VFALACFASMNAR
+8 CALACLASAKAYDV
-21 EVYLVGDATPA
+21 VYIVGDSSPA
-32 EWEIGRLDKTKMTEV
+32 GWSTADADLAKTTMTQV
-47 SGDVFEWTGILF
+47 SENVFEWTGIL
-59 KTNYQGFKILTQ
+59 TQTTGEGFKLLTSKS
-71 RDWNPAIHP
+71 WNPAMHP
-80 STAGLALNEV
+80 STAGLVLNEV
-90 GTDNT
+90 GSDVVALPYNG
-95 TYSNEDDTK
+95 DPDTK
-104 WTITETALYTIHVT
+104 WKISETAEYTLRVT
-118 FEQEKVIVSCE
+118 FRET
-129 KVGDVLDAN
+129 DVLVEIEKAGEVGSIVPMVDGVYQISTAAQCEAFAQDVN
-138 GFLQVSSAD
+138 SGLIPNNCSA
-147 LLEDYAFKQNKG
+147 
-159 WIDTADQKVALTADI
+159 VLTQDI
-174 DLNIFSTWNA
+174 DLSSINAWTA
-184 IGTDSHKFIGTFDG
+184 IGTDGKKFFGTFDG

-203 RNMKLDGSKKEQGFF
+203 KGMKLDGSKKEQGFF
-218 GVIGAGATIKNL
+218 GVAGAGATIKNL
-230 IIDTSCTITSTGG
+230 IMDASCNIVSTGG
-243 DNGQCFAAFA
+243 ACLAAFV

-270 ADVTGTKQNN
+270 AAVVGKQQNN
-280 AAFLGCNYGAT
+280 AGFLGCNYGAT
-291 TLVFN
+291 QIVFN
-296 NCYNTGKISGGWEN
+296 NCYNTGKISGGREN
-310 GAFCGWC
+310 GAFSGWC

-325 CYNIGSVTEGETWA
+325 CYNIGEVTEGETWA
-339 RGTKSMSNCYQSV
+339 RGTKTINNSYQTV
-352 GNDNGVTKVTDEQ
+352 GSDNGVVKVTAEQ
-365 VASGELCY
+365 VASGELCF
-373 KLNGDQSTIAWYQN
+373 KLNGDQ
-387 ISTGTVD
+387 
-394 AYPVPFSS
+394 
-402 HAQVYANGEMKCDG
+402 
-416 TAVAGG
+416 
-422 TLTYSNSS
+422 
-430 SSVIPDHEFE
+430 
-440 NGFCKNCDKYQEN
+440 
-453 AFAATDGWY
+453 
-462 IVSEPWQLRWMAV
+462 
-475 SVNEHNGTYGKA
+475 
-487 NIKLT
+487 
-492 TNIDYTAYT
+492 
-501 GQTAM
+501 
-506 FGKPSNT
+506 NT
-513 YKGIFDGQ
+513 
-521 NHTVTVAFVNT
+521 
-532 SAEET
+532 
-537 GLFRRINGGTVK
+537 
-549 NLKVAGTITTNQKLA
+549 
-564 GGICSGIWQNGTITN
+564 
-579 CESAV
+579 
-584 TITDAGSGDAT
+584 
-595 HGGILAAVHDQNDI
+595 
-609 KVLSCLFSG
+609 
-618 AINASNRTGS
+618 
-628 AGIIGWT
+628 
-635 GNDTKTT
+635 
-642 VKNCLVIGEVNIKDD
+642 
-657 GNNGIIVRSNCT
+657 
-669 RDNNYYTCSKTATG
+669 
-683 FYNDN
+683 
-688 AIEASEKKGT
+688 
-698 GELCYLLNGDQ
+698 
-709 SSIAWY
+709 IAWY

-727 AKEGAQVYLNATYL
+727 AKEGAQVYQNATYL
-741 CPNKPEGEGTYSN
+741 CPNKIEGTATYSN
-754 TSESTIPD
+754 SSESTIPD
-762 HSYENGYC
+762 HTYTNGFCEYC
-770 KYCSK
+770 DKA
-775 TDVNYLPLV
+775 DVNYLPLV
-784 DGAYEIENMYNL
+784 GSAYEIDNMYKL
-796 NWFSHIVNEGNVE
+796 HWFSCIVKDGNVE
-809 ANANLTADITMESDN
+809 ANANLTADIEMESDN

-838 VGFFNGQGHSVTLRI
+838 VGSFNGQGHSVTLRI

-989 NSGCFFTNCYYTE
+989 NSGCFFSNCYYTE

-1083 AYAAVLSGT
+1083 TYAAVLSGT

-1122 PAINVANDLKGTDGD
+1122 PAINIANDLKGTDVD

-1161 DIPAGKAYF
+1161 TIPAGKAYF

>member
-1 MKKLFTL
+1 MKKLFTFL
-8 VFALACFASMNAR
+8 CALACLASAKAYDV
-21 EVYLVGDATPA
+21 VYIVGDSSPA
-32 EWEIGRLDKTKMTEV
+32 GWSTADADLAKTTMTQV
-47 SGDVFEWTGILF
+47 SENVFEWTGIL
-59 KTNYQGFKILTQ
+59 TQTTGEGFKLLTSKS
-71 RDWNPAIHP
+71 WNPAMHP
-80 STAGLALNEV
+80 STAGLVLNEV
-90 GTDNT
+90 GSDVVALPYNG
-95 TYSNEDDTK
+95 DPDTK
-104 WTITETALYTIHVT
+104 WKISETAEYTLRVT
-118 FEQEKVIVSCE
+118 FRET
-129 KVGDVLDAN
+129 DVLVEIEKAGEVGSIVPMVDGVYQISTAAQCEAFAQDVN
-138 GFLQVSSAD
+138 SGLIPNNCSA
-147 LLEDYAFKQNKG
+147 
-159 WIDTADQKVALTADI
+159 VLTQDI
-174 DLNIFSTWNA
+174 DLSSINAWTA
-184 IGTDSHKFIGTFDG
+184 IGTDGKKFFGTFDG

-203 RNMKLDGSKKEQGFF
+203 KGMKLDGSKKEQGFF
-218 GVIGAGATIKNL
+218 GVAGAGATIKNL
-230 IIDTSCTITSTGG
+230 IMDASCNIVSTGG
-243 DNGQCFAAFA
+243 ACLAAFV

-270 ADVTGTKQNN
+270 AAVVGKQQNN
-280 AAFLGCNYGAT
+280 AGFLGCNYGAT
-291 TLVFN
+291 QIVFN
-296 NCYNTGKISGGWEN
+296 NCYNTGKISGGREN
-310 GAFCGWC
+310 GAFSGWC

-325 CYNIGSVTEGETWA
+325 CYNIGEVTEGETWA
-339 RGTKSMSNCYQSV
+339 RGTKTINNSYQTV
-352 GNDNGVTKVTDEQ
+352 GSDNGVVKVTAEQ
-365 VASGELCY
+365 VASGELCF
-373 KLNGDQSTIAWYQN
+373 KLNGDQ
-387 ISTGTVD
+387 
-394 AYPVPFSS
+394 
-402 HAQVYANGEMKCDG
+402 
-416 TAVAGG
+416 
-422 TLTYSNSS
+422 
-430 SSVIPDHEFE
+430 
-440 NGFCKNCDKYQEN
+440 
-453 AFAATDGWY
+453 
-462 IVSEPWQLRWMAV
+462 
-475 SVNEHNGTYGKA
+475 
-487 NIKLT
+487 
-492 TNIDYTAYT
+492 
-501 GQTAM
+501 
-506 FGKPSNT
+506 NT
-513 YKGIFDGQ
+513 
-521 NHTVTVAFVNT
+521 
-532 SAEET
+532 
-537 GLFRRINGGTVK
+537 
-549 NLKVAGTITTNQKLA
+549 
-564 GGICSGIWQNGTITN
+564 
-579 CESAV
+579 
-584 TITDAGSGDAT
+584 
-595 HGGILAAVHDQNDI
+595 
-609 KVLSCLFSG
+609 
-618 AINASNRTGS
+618 
-628 AGIIGWT
+628 
-635 GNDTKTT
+635 
-642 VKNCLVIGEVNIKDD
+642 
-657 GNNGIIVRSNCT
+657 
-669 RDNNYYTCSKTATG
+669 
-683 FYNDN
+683 
-688 AIEASEKKGT
+688 
-698 GELCYLLNGDQ
+698 
-709 SSIAWY
+709 IAWY

-727 AKEGAQVYLNATYL
+727 AKEGAQVYQNATYL
-741 CPNKPEGEGTYSN
+741 CPNKIEGTATYSN
-754 TSESTIPD
+754 SSESTIPD
-762 HSYENGYC
+762 HTYTNGFCEYC
-770 KYCSK
+770 DKA
-775 TDVNYLPLV
+775 DVNYLPLV
-784 DGAYEIENMYNL
+784 GSAYEIDNMYKL
-796 NWFSHIVNEGNVE
+796 HWFSCIVKDGNVE
-809 ANANLTADITMESDN
+809 ANANLTADIEMESDN

-989 NSGCFFTNCYYTE
+989 NSGCFFSNCYYTE

-1083 AYAAVLSGT
+1083 TYAAVLSGT

-1122 PAINVANDLKGTDGD
+1122 PAINIANDLKGTDVD

-1161 DIPAGKAYF
+1161 TIPAGKAYF

>member
-1 MKKLFTL
+1 MKKLFTFL
-8 VFALACFASMNAR
+8 CALACLASAKAYDV
-21 EVYLVGDATPA
+21 VYIVGDSSPA
-32 EWEIGRLDKTKMTEV
+32 GWSTADADLAKTTMTQV
-47 SGDVFEWTGILF
+47 SENVFEWTGIL
-59 KTNYQGFKILTQ
+59 TQTTGEGFKLLTSKS
-71 RDWNPAIHP
+71 WNPAMHP
-80 STAGLALNEV
+80 STAGLVLNEV
-90 GTDNT
+90 GSDVVALPYNG
-95 TYSNEDDTK
+95 DPDTK
-104 WTITETALYTIHVT
+104 WKISETAEYTLRVT
-118 FEQEKVIVSCE
+118 FRET
-129 KVGDVLDAN
+129 DVLVEIEKAGEVGSIVPMVDGVYQISTAAQCEAFAQDVN
-138 GFLQVSSAD
+138 SGLIPNNCSA
-147 LLEDYAFKQNKG
+147 
-159 WIDTADQKVALTADI
+159 VLTQDI
-174 DLNIFSTWNA
+174 DLSSIDAWTA
-184 IGTDSHKFIGTFDG
+184 IGTDGKKFFGTFDG

-203 RNMKLDGSKKEQGFF
+203 KGMKLDGSKKEQGFF
-218 GVIGAGATIKNL
+218 GVAGAGATIKNL
-230 IIDTSCTITSTGG
+230 IMDASCNIVSTGG
-243 DNGQCFAAFA
+243 ACLAAFV

-270 ADVTGTKQNN
+270 AAVVGKQQNN
-280 AAFLGCNYGAT
+280 AGFLGCNYGAT
-291 TLVFN
+291 QIVFN
-296 NCYNTGKISGGWEN
+296 NCYNTGKISGGREN
-310 GAFCGWC
+310 GAFSGWC

-325 CYNIGSVTEGETWA
+325 CYNIGEVTEGETWA
-339 RGTKSMSNCYQSV
+339 RGTKTINNSYQTV
-352 GNDNGVTKVTDEQ
+352 GSDNGVVKVTAEQ
-365 VASGELCY
+365 VASGELCF
-373 KLNGDQSTIAWYQN
+373 KLNGDQ
-387 ISTGTVD
+387 
-394 AYPVPFSS
+394 
-402 HAQVYANGEMKCDG
+402 
-416 TAVAGG
+416 
-422 TLTYSNSS
+422 
-430 SSVIPDHEFE
+430 
-440 NGFCKNCDKYQEN
+440 
-453 AFAATDGWY
+453 
-462 IVSEPWQLRWMAV
+462 
-475 SVNEHNGTYGKA
+475 
-487 NIKLT
+487 
-492 TNIDYTAYT
+492 
-501 GQTAM
+501 
-506 FGKPSNT
+506 NT
-513 YKGIFDGQ
+513 
-521 NHTVTVAFVNT
+521 
-532 SAEET
+532 
-537 GLFRRINGGTVK
+537 
-549 NLKVAGTITTNQKLA
+549 
-564 GGICSGIWQNGTITN
+564 
-579 CESAV
+579 
-584 TITDAGSGDAT
+584 
-595 HGGILAAVHDQNDI
+595 
-609 KVLSCLFSG
+609 
-618 AINASNRTGS
+618 
-628 AGIIGWT
+628 
-635 GNDTKTT
+635 
-642 VKNCLVIGEVNIKDD
+642 
-657 GNNGIIVRSNCT
+657 
-669 RDNNYYTCSKTATG
+669 
-683 FYNDN
+683 
-688 AIEASEKKGT
+688 
-698 GELCYLLNGDQ
+698 
-709 SSIAWY
+709 IAWY

-727 AKEGAQVYLNATYL
+727 AKEGAQVYQNATYL
-741 CPNKPEGEGTYSN
+741 CPNKIEGTATYSN
-754 TSESTIPD
+754 SSESTIPD
-762 HSYENGYC
+762 HTYTNGFCEYC
-770 KYCSK
+770 DKA
-775 TDVNYLPLV
+775 DVNYLPLV
-784 DGAYEIENMYNL
+784 GSAYEIDNMYKL
-796 NWFSHIVNEGNVE
+796 HWFSCIVKDGNVE
-809 ANANLTADITMESDN
+809 ANANLTADIEMESDN

-838 VGFFNGQGHSVTLRI
+838 VGSFNGQGHSVTLRI

-989 NSGCFFTNCYYTE
+989 NSGCFFSNCYYTE

-1083 AYAAVLSGT
+1083 TYAAVLSGT

-1122 PAINVANDLKGTDGD
+1122 PAINIANNLKGTDVD

-1161 DIPAGKAYF
+1161 TIPAGKAYF
-1170 QSTSGV
+1170 QSSTGV

-1186 TGISNVDANLNAN
+1186 TGISGVDANLNAN
-1199 DAIYNIAGQRVQKMQ
+1199 DAIYNIAGQRIQKMQ
-1214 KGINIINGKKVLF
+1214 KGINIINGKKVLFFNGKKVLF

>member
-1 MKKLFTL
+1 MKKLFTFL
-8 VFALACFASMNAR
+8 CALACLASAKAYDV
-21 EVYLVGDATPA
+21 VYIVGDSSPA
-32 EWEIGRLDKTKMTEV
+32 GWSTADADLAKTTMTQV
-47 SGDVFEWTGILF
+47 SENVFEWTGIL
-59 KTNYQGFKILTQ
+59 TQTTGEGFKLLTSKS
-71 RDWNPAIHP
+71 WNPAMHP
-80 STAGLALNEV
+80 STAGLVLNEV
-90 GTDNT
+90 GSDVVALPYNG
-95 TYSNEDDTK
+95 DPDTK
-104 WTITETALYTIHVT
+104 WKISETAEYTLRVT
-118 FEQEKVIVSCE
+118 FRET
-129 KVGDVLDAN
+129 DVLVEIEKAGEVGSIVPMVDGVYQISTAAQCEAFAQDVN
-138 GFLQVSSAD
+138 SGLIPNNCSA
-147 LLEDYAFKQNKG
+147 
-159 WIDTADQKVALTADI
+159 VLTQDI
-174 DLNIFSTWNA
+174 DLSSINAWTA
-184 IGTDSHKFIGTFDG
+184 IGTDGKKFFGTFDG

-203 RNMKLDGSKKEQGFF
+203 KGMKLDGSKKEQGFF
-218 GVIGAGATIKNL
+218 GVAGAGATIKNL
-230 IIDTSCTITSTGG
+230 IMDASCNIVSTGG
-243 DNGQCFAAFA
+243 ACLAAFV

-270 ADVTGTKQNN
+270 AAVVGKQQNN
-280 AAFLGCNYGAT
+280 AGFLGCNYGAT
-291 TLVFN
+291 QIVFN
-296 NCYNTGKISGGWEN
+296 NCYNTGKISGGREN
-310 GAFCGWC
+310 GAFSGWC

-325 CYNIGSVTEGETWA
+325 CYNIGEVTEGETWA
-339 RGTKSMSNCYQSV
+339 RGTKTINNSYQTV
-352 GNDNGVTKVTDEQ
+352 GSDNGVVKVTAEQ
-365 VASGELCY
+365 VASGELCF
-373 KLNGDQSTIAWYQN
+373 KLNGDQ
-387 ISTGTVD
+387 
-394 AYPVPFSS
+394 
-402 HAQVYANGEMKCDG
+402 
-416 TAVAGG
+416 
-422 TLTYSNSS
+422 
-430 SSVIPDHEFE
+430 
-440 NGFCKNCDKYQEN
+440 
-453 AFAATDGWY
+453 
-462 IVSEPWQLRWMAV
+462 
-475 SVNEHNGTYGKA
+475 
-487 NIKLT
+487 
-492 TNIDYTAYT
+492 
-501 GQTAM
+501 
-506 FGKPSNT
+506 NT
-513 YKGIFDGQ
+513 
-521 NHTVTVAFVNT
+521 
-532 SAEET
+532 
-537 GLFRRINGGTVK
+537 
-549 NLKVAGTITTNQKLA
+549 
-564 GGICSGIWQNGTITN
+564 
-579 CESAV
+579 
-584 TITDAGSGDAT
+584 
-595 HGGILAAVHDQNDI
+595 
-609 KVLSCLFSG
+609 
-618 AINASNRTGS
+618 
-628 AGIIGWT
+628 
-635 GNDTKTT
+635 
-642 VKNCLVIGEVNIKDD
+642 
-657 GNNGIIVRSNCT
+657 
-669 RDNNYYTCSKTATG
+669 
-683 FYNDN
+683 
-688 AIEASEKKGT
+688 
-698 GELCYLLNGDQ
+698 
-709 SSIAWY
+709 IAWY

-727 AKEGAQVYLNATYL
+727 AKEGAQVYQNATYL
-741 CPNKPEGEGTYSN
+741 CPNKIEGTATYSN
-754 TSESTIPD
+754 SSESTIPD
-762 HSYENGYC
+762 HTYTNGFCEYC
-770 KYCSK
+770 DKA
-775 TDVNYLPLV
+775 DVNYLPLV
-784 DGAYEIENMYNL
+784 GSAYEIDNMYKL
-796 NWFSHIVNEGNVE
+796 HWFSCIVKDGNVE
-809 ANANLTADITMESDN
+809 ANANLTADIEMESDN

-989 NSGCFFTNCYYTE
+989 NSGCFFSNCYYTE

-1083 AYAAVLSGT
+1083 TYAAVLSGT

-1122 PAINVANDLKGTDGD
+1122 PAINIANNLKGTDVD

-1161 DIPAGKAYF
+1161 TIPAGKAYF
-1170 QSTSGV
+1170 QSSTGV

-1186 TGISNVDANLNAN
+1186 TGISGVDANLNAN
-1199 DAIYNIAGQRVQKMQ
+1199 DAIYNIAGQRIQKMQ

>member
-1 MKKLFTL
+1 MKKLFTFL
-8 VFALACFASMNAR
+8 CALACLASAKAYDV
-21 EVYLVGDATPA
+21 VYIVGDSSPA
-32 EWEIGRLDKTKMTEV
+32 GWSTADADLAKTTMTQV
-47 SGDVFEWTGILF
+47 SENVFEWTGIL
-59 KTNYQGFKILTQ
+59 TQTTGEGFKLLTSKS
-71 RDWNPAIHP
+71 WNPAMHP
-80 STAGLALNEV
+80 STAGLVLNEV
-90 GTDNT
+90 GSDVVALPYNG
-95 TYSNEDDTK
+95 DPDTK
-104 WTITETALYTIHVT
+104 WKISETAEYTLRVT
-118 FEQEKVIVSCE
+118 FRET
-129 KVGDVLDAN
+129 DVLVEIEKAGEVGSIVPMVDGVYQISTAAQCEAFAQDVN
-138 GFLQVSSAD
+138 SGLIPNNCSA
-147 LLEDYAFKQNKG
+147 
-159 WIDTADQKVALTADI
+159 VLTQDI
-174 DLNIFSTWNA
+174 DLSSIDAWTA
-184 IGTDSHKFIGTFDG
+184 IGTDGKKFFGTFDG

-203 RNMKLDGSKKEQGFF
+203 KGMKLDGSKKEQGFF
-218 GVIGAGATIKNL
+218 GVAGAGATIKNL
-230 IIDTSCTITSTGG
+230 IMDASCNIVSTGG
-243 DNGQCFAAFA
+243 ACLAAFV

-270 ADVTGTKQNN
+270 AAVVGKQQNN
-280 AAFLGCNYGAT
+280 AGFLGCNYGAT
-291 TLVFN
+291 QIVFN
-296 NCYNTGKISGGWEN
+296 NCYNTGKISGGREN
-310 GAFCGWC
+310 GAFSGWC

-325 CYNIGSVTEGETWA
+325 CYNIGEVTEGETWA
-339 RGTKSMSNCYQSV
+339 RGTKTINNSYQTV
-352 GNDNGVTKVTDEQ
+352 GSDNGVVKVTAEQ
-365 VASGELCY
+365 VASGELCF
-373 KLNGDQSTIAWYQN
+373 KLNGDQ
-387 ISTGTVD
+387 
-394 AYPVPFSS
+394 
-402 HAQVYANGEMKCDG
+402 
-416 TAVAGG
+416 
-422 TLTYSNSS
+422 
-430 SSVIPDHEFE
+430 
-440 NGFCKNCDKYQEN
+440 
-453 AFAATDGWY
+453 
-462 IVSEPWQLRWMAV
+462 
-475 SVNEHNGTYGKA
+475 
-487 NIKLT
+487 
-492 TNIDYTAYT
+492 
-501 GQTAM
+501 
-506 FGKPSNT
+506 NT
-513 YKGIFDGQ
+513 
-521 NHTVTVAFVNT
+521 
-532 SAEET
+532 
-537 GLFRRINGGTVK
+537 
-549 NLKVAGTITTNQKLA
+549 
-564 GGICSGIWQNGTITN
+564 
-579 CESAV
+579 
-584 TITDAGSGDAT
+584 
-595 HGGILAAVHDQNDI
+595 
-609 KVLSCLFSG
+609 
-618 AINASNRTGS
+618 
-628 AGIIGWT
+628 
-635 GNDTKTT
+635 
-642 VKNCLVIGEVNIKDD
+642 
-657 GNNGIIVRSNCT
+657 
-669 RDNNYYTCSKTATG
+669 
-683 FYNDN
+683 
-688 AIEASEKKGT
+688 
-698 GELCYLLNGDQ
+698 
-709 SSIAWY
+709 IAWY

-727 AKEGAQVYLNATYL
+727 AKEGAQVYQNATYL
-741 CPNKPEGEGTYSN
+741 CPNKIEGTATYSN
-754 TSESTIPD
+754 SSESTIPD
-762 HSYENGYC
+762 HTYTNGFCEYC
-770 KYCSK
+770 DKA
-775 TDVNYLPLV
+775 DVNYLPLV
-784 DGAYEIENMYNL
+784 GSAYEIDNMYKL
-796 NWFSHIVNEGNVE
+796 HWFSCIVKDGNVE
-809 ANANLTADITMESDN
+809 ANANLTADIEMESDN

-989 NSGCFFTNCYYTE
+989 NSGCFFSNCYYTE

-1083 AYAAVLSGT
+1083 TYAAVLSGT

-1122 PAINVANDLKGTDGD
+1122 PAINIANNLKGTDVD

-1161 DIPAGKAYF
+1161 TIPAGKAYF
-1170 QSTSGV
+1170 QSSTGV

-1186 TGISNVDANLNAN
+1186 TGISGV
-1199 DAIYNIAGQRVQKMQ
+1199 V
-1214 KGINIINGKKVLF
+1214 NGKKVLF

>member
-1 MKKLFTL
+1 MKKLFTFL
-8 VFALACFASMNAR
+8 CALACLASAKAYDV
-21 EVYLVGDATPA
+21 VYIVGDSSPA
-32 EWEIGRLDKTKMTEV
+32 GWSTADADLAKTTMTQV
-47 SGDVFEWTGILF
+47 SENVFEWTGIL
-59 KTNYQGFKILTQ
+59 TQTTGEGFKLLTSKS
-71 RDWNPAIHP
+71 WNPAMHP
-80 STAGLALNEV
+80 STAGLVLNEV
-90 GTDNT
+90 GSDVVALPYNG
-95 TYSNEDDTK
+95 DPDTK
-104 WTITETALYTIHVT
+104 WKISETAEYTLRVT
-118 FEQEKVIVSCE
+118 FRET
-129 KVGDVLDAN
+129 DVLVEIEKAGEVGSIVPMVDGVYQISTAAQCEAFAQDVN
-138 GFLQVSSAD
+138 SGLIPNNCSA
-147 LLEDYAFKQNKG
+147 
-159 WIDTADQKVALTADI
+159 VLTQDI
-174 DLNIFSTWNA
+174 DLSSIDAWTA
-184 IGTDSHKFIGTFDG
+184 IGTDGKKFFGTFDG

-203 RNMKLDGSKKEQGFF
+203 KGMKLDGSKKEQGFF
-218 GVIGAGATIKNL
+218 GVAGAGATIKNL
-230 IIDTSCTITSTGG
+230 IMDASCNIVSTGG
-243 DNGQCFAAFA
+243 ACLAAFV

-270 ADVTGTKQNN
+270 AAVVGKQQNN
-280 AAFLGCNYGAT
+280 AGFLGCNYGAT
-291 TLVFN
+291 QIVFN
-296 NCYNTGKISGGWEN
+296 NCYNTGKISGGREN
-310 GAFCGWC
+310 GAFSGWC

-325 CYNIGSVTEGETWA
+325 CYNIGEVTEGETWA
-339 RGTKSMSNCYQSV
+339 RGTKTINNSYQTV
-352 GNDNGVTKVTDEQ
+352 GSDNGVVKVTAEQ
-365 VASGELCY
+365 VASGELCF
-373 KLNGDQSTIAWYQN
+373 KLNGDQ
-387 ISTGTVD
+387 
-394 AYPVPFSS
+394 
-402 HAQVYANGEMKCDG
+402 
-416 TAVAGG
+416 
-422 TLTYSNSS
+422 
-430 SSVIPDHEFE
+430 
-440 NGFCKNCDKYQEN
+440 
-453 AFAATDGWY
+453 
-462 IVSEPWQLRWMAV
+462 
-475 SVNEHNGTYGKA
+475 
-487 NIKLT
+487 
-492 TNIDYTAYT
+492 
-501 GQTAM
+501 
-506 FGKPSNT
+506 NT
-513 YKGIFDGQ
+513 
-521 NHTVTVAFVNT
+521 
-532 SAEET
+532 
-537 GLFRRINGGTVK
+537 
-549 NLKVAGTITTNQKLA
+549 
-564 GGICSGIWQNGTITN
+564 
-579 CESAV
+579 
-584 TITDAGSGDAT
+584 
-595 HGGILAAVHDQNDI
+595 
-609 KVLSCLFSG
+609 
-618 AINASNRTGS
+618 
-628 AGIIGWT
+628 
-635 GNDTKTT
+635 
-642 VKNCLVIGEVNIKDD
+642 
-657 GNNGIIVRSNCT
+657 
-669 RDNNYYTCSKTATG
+669 
-683 FYNDN
+683 
-688 AIEASEKKGT
+688 
-698 GELCYLLNGDQ
+698 
-709 SSIAWY
+709 IAWY

-727 AKEGAQVYLNATYL
+727 AKEGAQVYQNATYL
-741 CPNKPEGEGTYSN
+741 CPNKIEGTATYSN
-754 TSESTIPD
+754 SSESTIPD
-762 HSYENGYC
+762 HTYTNGFCEYC
-770 KYCSK
+770 DKA
-775 TDVNYLPLV
+775 DVNYLPLV
-784 DGAYEIENMYNL
+784 GSAYEIDNMYKL
-796 NWFSHIVNEGNVE
+796 HWFSCIVKDGNVE
-809 ANANLTADITMESDN
+809 ANANLTADIEMESDN

-838 VGFFNGQGHSVTLRI
+838 VGSFNGQGHSVTLRI

-989 NSGCFFTNCYYTE
+989 NSGCFFSNCYYTE

-1083 AYAAVLSGT
+1083 TYAAVLSGT

-1122 PAINVANDLKGTDGD
+1122 HAINIANNLKGTDVD

-1161 DIPAGKAYF
+1161 TIPAGKAYF
-1170 QSTSGV
+1170 QSSTGV

-1186 TGISNVDANLNAN
+1186 TGISGVDANLNAN
-1199 DAIYNIAGQRVQKMQ
+1199 DAIYNIAGQRIQKMQ

>member
-1 MKKLFTL
+1 MKKLFTFL
-8 VFALACFASMNAR
+8 CALACLASAKAYDV
-21 EVYLVGDATPA
+21 VYIVGDSSPA
-32 EWEIGRLDKTKMTEV
+32 GWSTADADLAKTTMTQV
-47 SGDVFEWTGILF
+47 SENVFEWTGIL
-59 KTNYQGFKILTQ
+59 TQTTGEGFKLLTSKS
-71 RDWNPAIHP
+71 WNPAMHP
-80 STAGLALNEV
+80 STAGLVLNEV
-90 GTDNT
+90 GSDVVALPYNG
-95 TYSNEDDTK
+95 DPDTK
-104 WTITETALYTIHVT
+104 WKISETAEYTLRVT
-118 FEQEKVIVSCE
+118 FRET
-129 KVGDVLDAN
+129 DVLVEIEKAGEVGSIVPMVDGVYQISTAAQCEAFAQDVN
-138 GFLQVSSAD
+138 SGLIPNNCSA
-147 LLEDYAFKQNKG
+147 
-159 WIDTADQKVALTADI
+159 VLTQDI
-174 DLNIFSTWNA
+174 DLSSIDAWTA
-184 IGTDSHKFIGTFDG
+184 IGTDGKKFFGTFDG

-203 RNMKLDGSKKEQGFF
+203 KGMKLDGSKKEQGFF
-218 GVIGAGATIKNL
+218 GVAGAGATIKNL
-230 IIDTSCTITSTGG
+230 IMDASCNIVSTGG
-243 DNGQCFAAFA
+243 ACLAAFV

-270 ADVTGTKQNN
+270 AAVVGKQQNN
-280 AAFLGCNYGAT
+280 AGFLGCNYGAT
-291 TLVFN
+291 QIVFN
-296 NCYNTGKISGGWEN
+296 NCYNTGKISGGREN
-310 GAFCGWC
+310 GAFSGWC

-325 CYNIGSVTEGETWA
+325 CYNIGEVTEGETWA
-339 RGTKSMSNCYQSV
+339 RGTKTINNSYQTV
-352 GNDNGVTKVTDEQ
+352 GSDNGVVKVTAEQ
-365 VASGELCY
+365 VASGELCF
-373 KLNGDQSTIAWYQN
+373 KLNGDQ
-387 ISTGTVD
+387 
-394 AYPVPFSS
+394 
-402 HAQVYANGEMKCDG
+402 
-416 TAVAGG
+416 
-422 TLTYSNSS
+422 
-430 SSVIPDHEFE
+430 
-440 NGFCKNCDKYQEN
+440 
-453 AFAATDGWY
+453 
-462 IVSEPWQLRWMAV
+462 
-475 SVNEHNGTYGKA
+475 
-487 NIKLT
+487 
-492 TNIDYTAYT
+492 
-501 GQTAM
+501 
-506 FGKPSNT
+506 NT
-513 YKGIFDGQ
+513 
-521 NHTVTVAFVNT
+521 
-532 SAEET
+532 
-537 GLFRRINGGTVK
+537 
-549 NLKVAGTITTNQKLA
+549 
-564 GGICSGIWQNGTITN
+564 
-579 CESAV
+579 
-584 TITDAGSGDAT
+584 
-595 HGGILAAVHDQNDI
+595 
-609 KVLSCLFSG
+609 
-618 AINASNRTGS
+618 
-628 AGIIGWT
+628 
-635 GNDTKTT
+635 
-642 VKNCLVIGEVNIKDD
+642 
-657 GNNGIIVRSNCT
+657 
-669 RDNNYYTCSKTATG
+669 
-683 FYNDN
+683 
-688 AIEASEKKGT
+688 
-698 GELCYLLNGDQ
+698 
-709 SSIAWY
+709 IAWY

-727 AKEGAQVYLNATYL
+727 AKEGAQVYQNATYL
-741 CPNKPEGEGTYSN
+741 CPNKIEGTATYSN
-754 TSESTIPD
+754 SSESTIPD
-762 HSYENGYC
+762 HTYTNGFCEYC
-770 KYCSK
+770 DKA
-775 TDVNYLPLV
+775 DVNYLPLV
-784 DGAYEIENMYNL
+784 GSAYEIDNMYKL
-796 NWFSHIVNEGNVE
+796 HWFSCIVKDGNVE
-809 ANANLTADITMESDN
+809 ANANLTADIEMESDN

-989 NSGCFFTNCYYTE
+989 NSGCFFSNCYYTE

-1083 AYAAVLSGT
+1083 TYAAVLSGT

-1122 PAINVANDLKGTDGD
+1122 PAINIANDLKGTDVD
-1137 TAADGTMYILANGA
+1137 TAADGTMYVLAKV
-1151 DGVGFYKAEG
+1151 DDKVGFYKATG
-1161 DIPAGKAYF
+1161 TIAAGKAYY

-1176 KAFFFDGDDA
+1176 KAFYFDGDDA
-1186 TGISNVDANLNAN
+1186 TGISLMEDGRSQME
-1199 DAIYNIAGQRVQKMQ
+1199 DGAIYNIAGQRIQKMQ

>member
-1 MKKLFTL
+1 MKKLFTFL
-8 VFALACFASMNAR
+8 CALACLASAKAYDV
-21 EVYLVGDATPA
+21 VYIVGDSSPA
-32 EWEIGRLDKTKMTEV
+32 GWSTADADLAKTTMTQV
-47 SGDVFEWTGILF
+47 SENVFEWTGIL
-59 KTNYQGFKILTQ
+59 TQTTGEGFKLLTSKS
-71 RDWNPAIHP
+71 WNPAMHP
-80 STAGLALNEV
+80 STAGLVLNEV
-90 GTDNT
+90 GSDVVALPYNG
-95 TYSNEDDTK
+95 DPDTK
-104 WTITETALYTIHVT
+104 WKISETAEYTLRVT
-118 FEQEKVIVSCE
+118 FRET
-129 KVGDVLDAN
+129 DVLVEIEKAGEVGSIVPMVDGVYQISTAAQCEAFAQDVN
-138 GFLQVSSAD
+138 SGLIPNNCSA
-147 LLEDYAFKQNKG
+147 
-159 WIDTADQKVALTADI
+159 VLTQDI
-174 DLNIFSTWNA
+174 DLSSIDAWTA
-184 IGTDSHKFIGTFDG
+184 IGTDGKKFFGTFDG

-203 RNMKLDGSKKEQGFF
+203 KGMKLDGSKKEQGFF
-218 GVIGAGATIKNL
+218 GVAGAGATIKNL
-230 IIDTSCTITSTGG
+230 IMDASCNIVSTGG
-243 DNGQCFAAFA
+243 ACLAAFV

-270 ADVTGTKQNN
+270 AAVVGKQQNN
-280 AAFLGCNYGAT
+280 AGFLGCNYGAT
-291 TLVFN
+291 QIVFN
-296 NCYNTGKISGGWEN
+296 NCYNTGKISGGREN
-310 GAFCGWC
+310 GAFSGWC

-325 CYNIGSVTEGETWA
+325 CYNIGEVTEGETWA
-339 RGTKSMSNCYQSV
+339 RGTKTINNSYQTV
-352 GNDNGVTKVTDEQ
+352 GSDNGVVKVTAEQ
-365 VASGELCY
+365 VASGELCF
-373 KLNGDQSTIAWYQN
+373 KLNGDQ
-387 ISTGTVD
+387 
-394 AYPVPFSS
+394 
-402 HAQVYANGEMKCDG
+402 
-416 TAVAGG
+416 
-422 TLTYSNSS
+422 
-430 SSVIPDHEFE
+430 
-440 NGFCKNCDKYQEN
+440 
-453 AFAATDGWY
+453 
-462 IVSEPWQLRWMAV
+462 
-475 SVNEHNGTYGKA
+475 
-487 NIKLT
+487 
-492 TNIDYTAYT
+492 
-501 GQTAM
+501 
-506 FGKPSNT
+506 NT
-513 YKGIFDGQ
+513 
-521 NHTVTVAFVNT
+521 
-532 SAEET
+532 
-537 GLFRRINGGTVK
+537 
-549 NLKVAGTITTNQKLA
+549 
-564 GGICSGIWQNGTITN
+564 
-579 CESAV
+579 
-584 TITDAGSGDAT
+584 
-595 HGGILAAVHDQNDI
+595 
-609 KVLSCLFSG
+609 
-618 AINASNRTGS
+618 
-628 AGIIGWT
+628 
-635 GNDTKTT
+635 
-642 VKNCLVIGEVNIKDD
+642 
-657 GNNGIIVRSNCT
+657 
-669 RDNNYYTCSKTATG
+669 
-683 FYNDN
+683 
-688 AIEASEKKGT
+688 
-698 GELCYLLNGDQ
+698 
-709 SSIAWY
+709 IAWY

-727 AKEGAQVYLNATYL
+727 AKEGAQVYQNATYL
-741 CPNKPEGEGTYSN
+741 CPNKIEGTATYSN
-754 TSESTIPD
+754 SSESTIPD
-762 HSYENGYC
+762 HTYTNGFCEYC
-770 KYCSK
+770 DKA
-775 TDVNYLPLV
+775 DVNYLPLV
-784 DGAYEIENMYNL
+784 GSAYEIDNMYKL
-796 NWFSHIVNEGNVE
+796 HWFSCIVKDGNVE
-809 ANANLTADITMESDN
+809 ANANLTADIEMESDN

-838 VGFFNGQGHSVTLRI
+838 VGSFNGQGHSVTLRI

-989 NSGCFFTNCYYTE
+989 NSGCFFSNCYYTE

-1083 AYAAVLSGT
+1083 TYAAVLSGT

-1122 PAINVANDLKGTDGD
+1122 PAINIANDLKGTDVD

-1161 DIPAGKAYF
+1161 TIPAGKAYF

>member
-1 MKKLFTL
+1 MKKLFTFL
-8 VFALACFASMNAR
+8 CALACLASAKAYDV
-21 EVYLVGDATPA
+21 VYIVGDSSPA
-32 EWEIGRLDKTKMTEV
+32 GWSTADADLAKTTMTQV
-47 SGDVFEWTGILF
+47 SENVFEWTGIL
-59 KTNYQGFKILTQ
+59 TQTTGEGFKLLTSKS
-71 RDWNPAIHP
+71 WNPAMHP
-80 STAGLALNEV
+80 STAGLVLNEV
-90 GTDNT
+90 GSDVVALPYNG
-95 TYSNEDDTK
+95 DPDTK
-104 WTITETALYTIHVT
+104 WKISETAEYTLRVT
-118 FEQEKVIVSCE
+118 FRET
-129 KVGDVLDAN
+129 DVLVEIEKAGEVGSIVPMVDGVYQISTAAQCEAFAQDVN
-138 GFLQVSSAD
+138 SGLIPNNCSA
-147 LLEDYAFKQNKG
+147 
-159 WIDTADQKVALTADI
+159 VLTQDI
-174 DLNIFSTWNA
+174 DLSSIDAWTA
-184 IGTDSHKFIGTFDG
+184 IGTDGKKFFGTFDG

-203 RNMKLDGSKKEQGFF
+203 KGMKLDGSKKEQGFF
-218 GVIGAGATIKNL
+218 GVAGAGATIKNL
-230 IIDTSCTITSTGG
+230 IMDASCNIVSTGG
-243 DNGQCFAAFA
+243 ACLAAFV

-270 ADVTGTKQNN
+270 AAVVGKQQNN
-280 AAFLGCNYGAT
+280 AGFLGCNYGAT
-291 TLVFN
+291 QIVFN
-296 NCYNTGKISGGWEN
+296 NCYNTGKISGGREN
-310 GAFCGWC
+310 GAFSGWC

-325 CYNIGSVTEGETWA
+325 CYNIGEVTEGETWA
-339 RGTKSMSNCYQSV
+339 RGTKTINNSYQTV
-352 GNDNGVTKVTDEQ
+352 GSDNGVVKVTAEQ
-365 VASGELCY
+365 VASGELCF
-373 KLNGDQSTIAWYQN
+373 KLNGDQ
-387 ISTGTVD
+387 
-394 AYPVPFSS
+394 
-402 HAQVYANGEMKCDG
+402 
-416 TAVAGG
+416 
-422 TLTYSNSS
+422 
-430 SSVIPDHEFE
+430 
-440 NGFCKNCDKYQEN
+440 
-453 AFAATDGWY
+453 
-462 IVSEPWQLRWMAV
+462 
-475 SVNEHNGTYGKA
+475 
-487 NIKLT
+487 
-492 TNIDYTAYT
+492 
-501 GQTAM
+501 
-506 FGKPSNT
+506 NT
-513 YKGIFDGQ
+513 
-521 NHTVTVAFVNT
+521 
-532 SAEET
+532 
-537 GLFRRINGGTVK
+537 
-549 NLKVAGTITTNQKLA
+549 
-564 GGICSGIWQNGTITN
+564 
-579 CESAV
+579 
-584 TITDAGSGDAT
+584 
-595 HGGILAAVHDQNDI
+595 
-609 KVLSCLFSG
+609 
-618 AINASNRTGS
+618 
-628 AGIIGWT
+628 
-635 GNDTKTT
+635 
-642 VKNCLVIGEVNIKDD
+642 
-657 GNNGIIVRSNCT
+657 
-669 RDNNYYTCSKTATG
+669 
-683 FYNDN
+683 
-688 AIEASEKKGT
+688 
-698 GELCYLLNGDQ
+698 
-709 SSIAWY
+709 IAWY

-727 AKEGAQVYLNATYL
+727 AKEGAQVYQNATYL
-741 CPNKPEGEGTYSN
+741 CPNKIEGTATYSN
-754 TSESTIPD
+754 SSESTIPD
-762 HSYENGYC
+762 HTYTNGFCEYC
-770 KYCSK
+770 DKA
-775 TDVNYLPLV
+775 DVNYLPLV
-784 DGAYEIENMYNL
+784 GSAYEIDNMYKL
-796 NWFSHIVNEGNVE
+796 HWFSCIVKDGNVE
-809 ANANLTADITMESDN
+809 ANANLTADIEMESDN

-838 VGFFNGQGHSVTLRI
+838 VGSFNGQGHSVTLRI

-989 NSGCFFTNCYYTE
+989 NSGCFFSNCYYTE

-1083 AYAAVLSGT
+1083 TYAAVLSGT

-1122 PAINVANDLKGTDGD
+1122 PAINIANNLKGTDVD

-1161 DIPAGKAYF
+1161 TIPAGKAYF
-1170 QSTSGV
+1170 QSSTGV

-1186 TGISNVDANLNAN
+1186 TGISGVDANLNAN
-1199 DAIYNIAGQRVQKMQ
+1199 DAIYNIAGQRIQKMLTV
-1214 KGINIINGKKVLF
+1214 KKFCSNEENIFNPCNAG

>member
-1 MKKLFTL
+1 MKKLFTFL
-8 VFALACFASMNAR
+8 CALACLASAKAYDV
-21 EVYLVGDATPA
+21 VYIVGDSSPA
-32 EWEIGRLDKTKMTEV
+32 GWSTADADLAKTTMTQV
-47 SGDVFEWTGILF
+47 SENVFEWTGIL
-59 KTNYQGFKILTQ
+59 TQTTGEGFKLLTSKS
-71 RDWNPAIHP
+71 WNPAMHP
-80 STAGLALNEV
+80 STAGLVLNEV
-90 GTDNT
+90 GSDVVALPYNG
-95 TYSNEDDTK
+95 DPDTK
-104 WTITETALYTIHVT
+104 WKISETAEYTLRVT
-118 FEQEKVIVSCE
+118 FRET
-129 KVGDVLDAN
+129 DVLVEIEKAGEVGSIVPMVDGVYQISTAAQCEAFAQDVN
-138 GFLQVSSAD
+138 SGLIPNNCSA
-147 LLEDYAFKQNKG
+147 
-159 WIDTADQKVALTADI
+159 VLTQDI
-174 DLNIFSTWNA
+174 DLSSINAWTA
-184 IGTDSHKFIGTFDG
+184 IGTDGKKFFGTFDG

-203 RNMKLDGSKKEQGFF
+203 KGMKLDGSKKEQGFF
-218 GVIGAGATIKNL
+218 GVAGAGATIKNL
-230 IIDTSCTITSTGG
+230 IMDASCNIVSTGG
-243 DNGQCFAAFA
+243 ACLAAFV

-270 ADVTGTKQNN
+270 AAVVGKQQNN
-280 AAFLGCNYGAT
+280 AGFLGCNYGAT
-291 TLVFN
+291 QIVFN
-296 NCYNTGKISGGWEN
+296 NCYNTGKISGGREN
-310 GAFCGWC
+310 GAFSGWC

-325 CYNIGSVTEGETWA
+325 CYNIGEVTEGETWA
-339 RGTKSMSNCYQSV
+339 RGTKTINNSYQTV
-352 GNDNGVTKVTDEQ
+352 GSDNGVVKVTAEQ
-365 VASGELCY
+365 VASGELCF
-373 KLNGDQSTIAWYQN
+373 K
-387 ISTGTVD
+387 
-394 AYPVPFSS
+394 
-402 HAQVYANGEMKCDG
+402 
-416 TAVAGG
+416 
-422 TLTYSNSS
+422 
-430 SSVIPDHEFE
+430 
-440 NGFCKNCDKYQEN
+440 
-453 AFAATDGWY
+453 
-462 IVSEPWQLRWMAV
+462 
-475 SVNEHNGTYGKA
+475 
-487 NIKLT
+487 
-492 TNIDYTAYT
+492 
-501 GQTAM
+501 
-506 FGKPSNT
+506 
-513 YKGIFDGQ
+513 
-521 NHTVTVAFVNT
+521 
-532 SAEET
+532 
-537 GLFRRINGGTVK
+537 
-549 NLKVAGTITTNQKLA
+549 
-564 GGICSGIWQNGTITN
+564 
-579 CESAV
+579 
-584 TITDAGSGDAT
+584 
-595 HGGILAAVHDQNDI
+595 
-609 KVLSCLFSG
+609 
-618 AINASNRTGS
+618 
-628 AGIIGWT
+628 
-635 GNDTKTT
+635 
-642 VKNCLVIGEVNIKDD
+642 
-657 GNNGIIVRSNCT
+657 
-669 RDNNYYTCSKTATG
+669 
-683 FYNDN
+683 
-688 AIEASEKKGT
+688 
-698 GELCYLLNGDQ
+698 
-709 SSIAWY
+709 
-715 QKLGEDQYPIPF
+715 EDQYPIPF
-727 AKEGAQVYLNATYL
+727 AKEGAQVYQNATYL
-741 CPNKPEGEGTYSN
+741 CPNKIEGTATYSN
-754 TSESTIPD
+754 SSESTIPD
-762 HSYENGYC
+762 HTYTNGFCEYC
-770 KYCSK
+770 DKA
-775 TDVNYLPLV
+775 DVNYLPLV
-784 DGAYEIENMYNL
+784 GSAYEIDNMYKL
-796 NWFSHIVNEGNVE
+796 HWFSCIVKDGNVE
-809 ANANLTADITMESDN
+809 ANANLTADIEMESDN

-989 NSGCFFTNCYYTE
+989 NSGCFFSNCYYTE

-1083 AYAAVLSGT
+1083 TYAAVLSGT

-1122 PAINVANDLKGTDGD
+1122 PAINIANDLKGTDVD

-1161 DIPAGKAYF
+1161 TIPAGKAYF

>member
-1 MKKLFTL
+1 MKKLFTFL
-8 VFALACFASMNAR
+8 CALACLASAKAYDV
-21 EVYLVGDATPA
+21 VYIVGDSSPA
-32 EWEIGRLDKTKMTEV
+32 GWSTADADLAKTTMTQV
-47 SGDVFEWTGILF
+47 SENVFEWTGIL
-59 KTNYQGFKILTQ
+59 TQTTGEGFKLLTSKS
-71 RDWNPAIHP
+71 WNPAMHP
-80 STAGLALNEV
+80 STAGLVLNEV
-90 GTDNT
+90 GSDVVALPYNG
-95 TYSNEDDTK
+95 DPDTK
-104 WTITETALYTIHVT
+104 WKISETAEYTLRVT
-118 FEQEKVIVSCE
+118 FRET
-129 KVGDVLDAN
+129 DVLVEIEKAGEVGSIVPMVDGVYQISTAAQCEAFAQDVN
-138 GFLQVSSAD
+138 SGLIPNNCSA
-147 LLEDYAFKQNKG
+147 
-159 WIDTADQKVALTADI
+159 VLTQDI
-174 DLNIFSTWNA
+174 DLSSIDAWTA
-184 IGTDSHKFIGTFDG
+184 IGTDGKKFFGTFDG

-203 RNMKLDGSKKEQGFF
+203 KGMKLDGSKKEQGFF
-218 GVIGAGATIKNL
+218 GVAGAGATIKNL
-230 IIDTSCTITSTGG
+230 IMDASCNIVSTGG
-243 DNGQCFAAFA
+243 ACLAAFV

-270 ADVTGTKQNN
+270 AAVVGKQQNN
-280 AAFLGCNYGAT
+280 AGFLGCNYGAT
-291 TLVFN
+291 QIVFN
-296 NCYNTGKISGGWEN
+296 NCYNTGKISGGREN
-310 GAFCGWC
+310 GAFSGWC

-325 CYNIGSVTEGETWA
+325 CYNIGEVTEGETWA
-339 RGTKSMSNCYQSV
+339 RGTKTINNSYQTV
-352 GNDNGVTKVTDEQ
+352 GSDNGVVKVTAEQ
-365 VASGELCY
+365 VASGELCF
-373 KLNGDQSTIAWYQN
+373 KLNGDQ
-387 ISTGTVD
+387 
-394 AYPVPFSS
+394 
-402 HAQVYANGEMKCDG
+402 
-416 TAVAGG
+416 
-422 TLTYSNSS
+422 
-430 SSVIPDHEFE
+430 
-440 NGFCKNCDKYQEN
+440 
-453 AFAATDGWY
+453 
-462 IVSEPWQLRWMAV
+462 
-475 SVNEHNGTYGKA
+475 
-487 NIKLT
+487 
-492 TNIDYTAYT
+492 
-501 GQTAM
+501 
-506 FGKPSNT
+506 NT
-513 YKGIFDGQ
+513 
-521 NHTVTVAFVNT
+521 
-532 SAEET
+532 
-537 GLFRRINGGTVK
+537 
-549 NLKVAGTITTNQKLA
+549 
-564 GGICSGIWQNGTITN
+564 
-579 CESAV
+579 
-584 TITDAGSGDAT
+584 
-595 HGGILAAVHDQNDI
+595 
-609 KVLSCLFSG
+609 
-618 AINASNRTGS
+618 
-628 AGIIGWT
+628 
-635 GNDTKTT
+635 
-642 VKNCLVIGEVNIKDD
+642 
-657 GNNGIIVRSNCT
+657 
-669 RDNNYYTCSKTATG
+669 
-683 FYNDN
+683 
-688 AIEASEKKGT
+688 
-698 GELCYLLNGDQ
+698 
-709 SSIAWY
+709 IAWY

-727 AKEGAQVYLNATYL
+727 AKEGAQVYQNATYL
-741 CPNKPEGEGTYSN
+741 CPNKIEGTATYSN
-754 TSESTIPD
+754 SSESTIPD
-762 HSYENGYC
+762 HTYTNGFCEYC
-770 KYCSK
+770 DKA
-775 TDVNYLPLV
+775 DVNYLPLV
-784 DGAYEIENMYNL
+784 GSAYEIDNMYKL
-796 NWFSHIVNEGNVE
+796 HWFSCIVKDGNVE
-809 ANANLTADITMESDN
+809 ANANLTADIEMESDN

-838 VGFFNGQGHSVTLRI
+838 VGSFNGQGHSVTLRI

-989 NSGCFFTNCYYTE
+989 NSGCFFSNCYYTE

-1083 AYAAVLSGT
+1083 TYAAVLSGT

-1122 PAINVANDLKGTDGD
+1122 PAINIANNLKGTDVD

-1161 DIPAGKAYF
+1161 TIPAGKAYF
-1170 QSTSGV
+1170 QSSTGV

-1186 TGISNVDANLNAN
+1186 TGISGV
-1199 DAIYNIAGQRVQKMQ
+1199 
-1214 KGINIINGKKVLF
+1214 

>member
-1 MKKLFTL
+1 MKKLFTFL
-8 VFALACFASMNAR
+8 CALACLASAKAYDV
-21 EVYLVGDATPA
+21 VYIVGDSSPA
-32 EWEIGRLDKTKMTEV
+32 GWSTADADLAKTTMTQV
-47 SGDVFEWTGILF
+47 SENVFEWTGIL
-59 KTNYQGFKILTQ
+59 TQTTGEGFKLLTSKS
-71 RDWNPAIHP
+71 WNPAMHP
-80 STAGLALNEV
+80 STAGLVLNEV
-90 GTDNT
+90 GSDVVALPYNG
-95 TYSNEDDTK
+95 DPDTK
-104 WTITETALYTIHVT
+104 WKISETAEYTLRVT
-118 FEQEKVIVSCE
+118 FRET
-129 KVGDVLDAN
+129 DVLVEIEKAGEVGSIVPMVDGVYQISTAAQCEAFAQDVN
-138 GFLQVSSAD
+138 SGLIPNNCSA
-147 LLEDYAFKQNKG
+147 
-159 WIDTADQKVALTADI
+159 VLTQDI
-174 DLNIFSTWNA
+174 DLSSIDAWTA
-184 IGTDSHKFIGTFDG
+184 IGTDGKKFFGTFDG

-203 RNMKLDGSKKEQGFF
+203 KGMKLDGSKKEQGFF
-218 GVIGAGATIKNL
+218 GVAGAGATIKNL
-230 IIDTSCTITSTGG
+230 IMDASCNIVSTGG
-243 DNGQCFAAFA
+243 ACLAAFV

-270 ADVTGTKQNN
+270 AAVVGKQQNN
-280 AAFLGCNYGAT
+280 AGFLGCNYGAT
-291 TLVFN
+291 QIVFN
-296 NCYNTGKISGGWEN
+296 NCYNTGKISGGREN
-310 GAFCGWC
+310 GAFSGWC

-325 CYNIGSVTEGETWA
+325 CYNIGEVTEGETWA
-339 RGTKSMSNCYQSV
+339 RGTKTINNSYQTV
-352 GNDNGVTKVTDEQ
+352 GSDNGVVKVTAEQ
-365 VASGELCY
+365 VASGELCF
-373 KLNGDQSTIAWYQN
+373 KLNGDQ
-387 ISTGTVD
+387 
-394 AYPVPFSS
+394 
-402 HAQVYANGEMKCDG
+402 
-416 TAVAGG
+416 
-422 TLTYSNSS
+422 
-430 SSVIPDHEFE
+430 
-440 NGFCKNCDKYQEN
+440 
-453 AFAATDGWY
+453 
-462 IVSEPWQLRWMAV
+462 
-475 SVNEHNGTYGKA
+475 
-487 NIKLT
+487 
-492 TNIDYTAYT
+492 
-501 GQTAM
+501 
-506 FGKPSNT
+506 NT
-513 YKGIFDGQ
+513 
-521 NHTVTVAFVNT
+521 
-532 SAEET
+532 
-537 GLFRRINGGTVK
+537 
-549 NLKVAGTITTNQKLA
+549 
-564 GGICSGIWQNGTITN
+564 
-579 CESAV
+579 
-584 TITDAGSGDAT
+584 
-595 HGGILAAVHDQNDI
+595 
-609 KVLSCLFSG
+609 
-618 AINASNRTGS
+618 
-628 AGIIGWT
+628 
-635 GNDTKTT
+635 
-642 VKNCLVIGEVNIKDD
+642 
-657 GNNGIIVRSNCT
+657 
-669 RDNNYYTCSKTATG
+669 
-683 FYNDN
+683 
-688 AIEASEKKGT
+688 
-698 GELCYLLNGDQ
+698 
-709 SSIAWY
+709 IAWY

-727 AKEGAQVYLNATYL
+727 AKEGAQVYQNATYL
-741 CPNKPEGEGTYSN
+741 CPNKIEGTATYSN
-754 TSESTIPD
+754 SSESTIPD
-762 HSYENGYC
+762 HTYTNGFCEYC
-770 KYCSK
+770 DKA
-775 TDVNYLPLV
+775 DVNYLPLV
-784 DGAYEIENMYNL
+784 GSAYEIDNMYKL
-796 NWFSHIVNEGNVE
+796 HWFSCIVKDGNVE
-809 ANANLTADITMESDN
+809 ANANLTADIEMESDN

-989 NSGCFFTNCYYTE
+989 NSGCFFSNCYYTE

-1083 AYAAVLSGT
+1083 TYAAVLSGT

-1122 PAINVANDLKGTDGD
+1122 PAINIANDLKGTDVD

-1161 DIPAGKAYF
+1161 TIPAGKAYF
-1170 QSTSGV
+1170 QSSTGV

-1186 TGISNVDANLNAN
+1186 TGISGVDANLNAN
-1199 DAIYNIAGQRVQKMQ
+1199 DAIYNIAGQRIQKMQ

>member
-1 MKKLFTL
+1 MKKLFTFL
-8 VFALACFASMNAR
+8 CALACLASAKAYDV
-21 EVYLVGDATPA
+21 VYIVGDSSPA
-32 EWEIGRLDKTKMTEV
+32 GWSTADADLAKTTMTQV
-47 SGDVFEWTGILF
+47 SENVFEWTGIL
-59 KTNYQGFKILTQ
+59 TQTTGEGFKLLTSKS
-71 RDWNPAIHP
+71 WNPAMHP
-80 STAGLALNEV
+80 STAGLVLNEV
-90 GTDNT
+90 GSDVVALPYNG
-95 TYSNEDDTK
+95 DPDTK
-104 WTITETALYTIHVT
+104 WKISETAEYTLRVT
-118 FEQEKVIVSCE
+118 FRET
-129 KVGDVLDAN
+129 DVLVEIEKAGEVGSIVPMVDGVYQISTAAQCEAFAQDVN
-138 GFLQVSSAD
+138 SGLIPNNCSA
-147 LLEDYAFKQNKG
+147 
-159 WIDTADQKVALTADI
+159 VLTQDI
-174 DLNIFSTWNA
+174 DLSSINAWTA
-184 IGTDSHKFIGTFDG
+184 IGTDGKKFFGTFDG

-203 RNMKLDGSKKEQGFF
+203 KGMKLDGSKKEQGFF
-218 GVIGAGATIKNL
+218 GVAGAGATIKNL
-230 IIDTSCTITSTGG
+230 IMDASCNIVSTGG
-243 DNGQCFAAFA
+243 ACLAAFV

-270 ADVTGTKQNN
+270 AAVVGKQQNN
-280 AAFLGCNYGAT
+280 AGFLGCNYGAT
-291 TLVFN
+291 QIVFN
-296 NCYNTGKISGGWEN
+296 NCYNTGKISGGREN
-310 GAFCGWC
+310 GAFSGWC

-325 CYNIGSVTEGETWA
+325 CYNIGEVTEGETWA
-339 RGTKSMSNCYQSV
+339 RGTKTINNSYQTV
-352 GNDNGVTKVTDEQ
+352 GSDNGVVKVTAEQ
-365 VASGELCY
+365 VASGELCF
-373 KLNGDQSTIAWYQN
+373 KLNGDQ
-387 ISTGTVD
+387 
-394 AYPVPFSS
+394 
-402 HAQVYANGEMKCDG
+402 
-416 TAVAGG
+416 
-422 TLTYSNSS
+422 
-430 SSVIPDHEFE
+430 
-440 NGFCKNCDKYQEN
+440 
-453 AFAATDGWY
+453 
-462 IVSEPWQLRWMAV
+462 
-475 SVNEHNGTYGKA
+475 
-487 NIKLT
+487 
-492 TNIDYTAYT
+492 
-501 GQTAM
+501 
-506 FGKPSNT
+506 NT
-513 YKGIFDGQ
+513 
-521 NHTVTVAFVNT
+521 
-532 SAEET
+532 
-537 GLFRRINGGTVK
+537 
-549 NLKVAGTITTNQKLA
+549 
-564 GGICSGIWQNGTITN
+564 
-579 CESAV
+579 
-584 TITDAGSGDAT
+584 
-595 HGGILAAVHDQNDI
+595 
-609 KVLSCLFSG
+609 
-618 AINASNRTGS
+618 
-628 AGIIGWT
+628 
-635 GNDTKTT
+635 
-642 VKNCLVIGEVNIKDD
+642 
-657 GNNGIIVRSNCT
+657 
-669 RDNNYYTCSKTATG
+669 
-683 FYNDN
+683 
-688 AIEASEKKGT
+688 
-698 GELCYLLNGDQ
+698 
-709 SSIAWY
+709 IAWY

-727 AKEGAQVYLNATYL
+727 AKEGAQVYQNATYL
-741 CPNKPEGEGTYSN
+741 CPNKIEGTATYSN
-754 TSESTIPD
+754 SSESTIPD
-762 HSYENGYC
+762 HTYTNGFCEYC
-770 KYCSK
+770 DKA
-775 TDVNYLPLV
+775 DVNYLPLV
-784 DGAYEIENMYNL
+784 GSAYEIDNMYKL
-796 NWFSHIVNEGNVE
+796 HWFSCIVKDGNVE
-809 ANANLTADITMESDN
+809 ANANLTADIEMESDN

-989 NSGCFFTNCYYTE
+989 NSGCFFSNCYYTE

-1083 AYAAVLSGT
+1083 TYAAVLSGT

-1122 PAINVANDLKGTDGD
+1122 PAINIANDLKGTDVD

-1161 DIPAGKAYF
+1161 TIPAGKAYF

-1199 DAIYNIAGQRVQKMQ
+1199 DGCRRALTLLTVKKFCSNEENIFNPCNAG
-1214 KGINIINGKKVLF
+1214 

>member
-1 MKKLFTL
+1 MKKLFTFL
-8 VFALACFASMNAR
+8 CALACLASAKAYDV
-21 EVYLVGDATPA
+21 VYIVGDSSPA
-32 EWEIGRLDKTKMTEV
+32 GWSTADADLAKTTMTQV
-47 SGDVFEWTGILF
+47 SENVFEWTGIL
-59 KTNYQGFKILTQ
+59 TQTTGEGFKLLTSKS
-71 RDWNPAIHP
+71 WNPAMHP
-80 STAGLALNEV
+80 STAGLVLNEV
-90 GTDNT
+90 GSDVVALPYNG
-95 TYSNEDDTK
+95 DPDTK
-104 WTITETALYTIHVT
+104 WKISETAEYTLRVT
-118 FEQEKVIVSCE
+118 FRET
-129 KVGDVLDAN
+129 DVLVEIEKAGEVGSIVPMVDGVYQISTAAQCEAFAQDVN
-138 GFLQVSSAD
+138 SGLIPNNCSA
-147 LLEDYAFKQNKG
+147 
-159 WIDTADQKVALTADI
+159 VLTQDI
-174 DLNIFSTWNA
+174 DLSSIDAWTA
-184 IGTDSHKFIGTFDG
+184 IGTDGKKFFGTFDG

-203 RNMKLDGSKKEQGFF
+203 KGMKLDGSKKEQGFF
-218 GVIGAGATIKNL
+218 GVAGAGATIKNL
-230 IIDTSCTITSTGG
+230 IMDASCNIVSTGG
-243 DNGQCFAAFA
+243 ACLAAFV

-270 ADVTGTKQNN
+270 AAVVGKQQNN
-280 AAFLGCNYGAT
+280 AGFLGCNYGAT
-291 TLVFN
+291 QIVFN
-296 NCYNTGKISGGWEN
+296 NCYNTGKISGGREN
-310 GAFCGWC
+310 GAFSGWC

-325 CYNIGSVTEGETWA
+325 CYNIGEVTEGETWA
-339 RGTKSMSNCYQSV
+339 RGTKTINNSYQTV
-352 GNDNGVTKVTDEQ
+352 GSDNGVVKVTAEQ
-365 VASGELCY
+365 VASGELCF
-373 KLNGDQSTIAWYQN
+373 KLNGDQ
-387 ISTGTVD
+387 
-394 AYPVPFSS
+394 
-402 HAQVYANGEMKCDG
+402 
-416 TAVAGG
+416 
-422 TLTYSNSS
+422 
-430 SSVIPDHEFE
+430 
-440 NGFCKNCDKYQEN
+440 
-453 AFAATDGWY
+453 
-462 IVSEPWQLRWMAV
+462 
-475 SVNEHNGTYGKA
+475 
-487 NIKLT
+487 
-492 TNIDYTAYT
+492 
-501 GQTAM
+501 
-506 FGKPSNT
+506 NT
-513 YKGIFDGQ
+513 
-521 NHTVTVAFVNT
+521 
-532 SAEET
+532 
-537 GLFRRINGGTVK
+537 
-549 NLKVAGTITTNQKLA
+549 
-564 GGICSGIWQNGTITN
+564 
-579 CESAV
+579 
-584 TITDAGSGDAT
+584 
-595 HGGILAAVHDQNDI
+595 
-609 KVLSCLFSG
+609 
-618 AINASNRTGS
+618 
-628 AGIIGWT
+628 
-635 GNDTKTT
+635 
-642 VKNCLVIGEVNIKDD
+642 
-657 GNNGIIVRSNCT
+657 
-669 RDNNYYTCSKTATG
+669 
-683 FYNDN
+683 
-688 AIEASEKKGT
+688 
-698 GELCYLLNGDQ
+698 
-709 SSIAWY
+709 IAWY

-727 AKEGAQVYLNATYL
+727 AKEGAQVYQNATYL
-741 CPNKPEGEGTYSN
+741 CPNKIEGTATYSN
-754 TSESTIPD
+754 SSESTIPD
-762 HSYENGYC
+762 HTYTNGFCEYC
-770 KYCSK
+770 DKA
-775 TDVNYLPLV
+775 DVNYLPLV
-784 DGAYEIENMYNL
+784 GSAYEIDNMYKL
-796 NWFSHIVNEGNVE
+796 HWFSCIVKDGNVE
-809 ANANLTADITMESDN
+809 ANANLTADIEMESDN

-838 VGFFNGQGHSVTLRI
+838 VGSFNGQGHSVTLRI

-989 NSGCFFTNCYYTE
+989 NSGCFFSNCYYTE

-1083 AYAAVLSGT
+1083 TYAAVLSGT

-1122 PAINVANDLKGTDGD
+1122 PAINIANDLKGTDVD

-1161 DIPAGKAYF
+1161 TIPAGKAYF
-1170 QSTSGV
+1170 QSSTGV

-1186 TGISNVDANLNAN
+1186 TGISGVDANLNAN
-1199 DAIYNIAGQRVQKMQ
+1199 DAIYNIAGQRIQKMQ

>member
-1 MKKLFTL
+1 MKKLFTFL
-8 VFALACFASMNAR
+8 CALACLASAKAYDV
-21 EVYLVGDATPA
+21 VYIVGDSSPA
-32 EWEIGRLDKTKMTEV
+32 GWSTADADLAKTTMTQV
-47 SGDVFEWTGILF
+47 SENVFEWTGIL
-59 KTNYQGFKILTQ
+59 TQTTGEGFKLLTSKS
-71 RDWNPAIHP
+71 WNPAMHP
-80 STAGLALNEV
+80 STAGLVLNEV
-90 GTDNT
+90 GSDVVALPYNG
-95 TYSNEDDTK
+95 DPDTK
-104 WTITETALYTIHVT
+104 WKISETAEYTLRVT
-118 FEQEKVIVSCE
+118 FRET
-129 KVGDVLDAN
+129 DVLVEIEKAGEVGSIVPMVDGVYQISTAAQCEAFAQDVN
-138 GFLQVSSAD
+138 SGLIPNNCSA
-147 LLEDYAFKQNKG
+147 
-159 WIDTADQKVALTADI
+159 VLTQDI
-174 DLNIFSTWNA
+174 DLSSIDAWTA
-184 IGTDSHKFIGTFDG
+184 IGTDGKKFFGTFDG

-203 RNMKLDGSKKEQGFF
+203 KGMKLDGSKKEQGFF
-218 GVIGAGATIKNL
+218 GVAGAGATIKNL
-230 IIDTSCTITSTGG
+230 IMDASCNIVSTGG
-243 DNGQCFAAFA
+243 ACLAAFV

-270 ADVTGTKQNN
+270 AAVVGKQQNN
-280 AAFLGCNYGAT
+280 AGFLGCNYGAT
-291 TLVFN
+291 QIVFN
-296 NCYNTGKISGGWEN
+296 NCYNTGKISGGREN
-310 GAFCGWC
+310 GAFSGWC

-325 CYNIGSVTEGETWA
+325 CYNIGEVTEGETWA
-339 RGTKSMSNCYQSV
+339 RGTKTINNSYQTV
-352 GNDNGVTKVTDEQ
+352 GSDNGVVKVTAEQ
-365 VASGELCY
+365 VASGELCF
-373 KLNGDQSTIAWYQN
+373 KLNGDQ
-387 ISTGTVD
+387 
-394 AYPVPFSS
+394 
-402 HAQVYANGEMKCDG
+402 
-416 TAVAGG
+416 
-422 TLTYSNSS
+422 
-430 SSVIPDHEFE
+430 
-440 NGFCKNCDKYQEN
+440 
-453 AFAATDGWY
+453 
-462 IVSEPWQLRWMAV
+462 
-475 SVNEHNGTYGKA
+475 
-487 NIKLT
+487 
-492 TNIDYTAYT
+492 
-501 GQTAM
+501 
-506 FGKPSNT
+506 NT
-513 YKGIFDGQ
+513 
-521 NHTVTVAFVNT
+521 
-532 SAEET
+532 
-537 GLFRRINGGTVK
+537 
-549 NLKVAGTITTNQKLA
+549 
-564 GGICSGIWQNGTITN
+564 
-579 CESAV
+579 
-584 TITDAGSGDAT
+584 
-595 HGGILAAVHDQNDI
+595 
-609 KVLSCLFSG
+609 
-618 AINASNRTGS
+618 
-628 AGIIGWT
+628 
-635 GNDTKTT
+635 
-642 VKNCLVIGEVNIKDD
+642 
-657 GNNGIIVRSNCT
+657 
-669 RDNNYYTCSKTATG
+669 
-683 FYNDN
+683 
-688 AIEASEKKGT
+688 
-698 GELCYLLNGDQ
+698 
-709 SSIAWY
+709 IAWY

-727 AKEGAQVYLNATYL
+727 AKEGAQVYQNATYL
-741 CPNKPEGEGTYSN
+741 CPNKIEGTATYSN
-754 TSESTIPD
+754 SSESTIPD
-762 HSYENGYC
+762 HTYTNGFCEYC
-770 KYCSK
+770 DKA
-775 TDVNYLPLV
+775 DVNYLPLV
-784 DGAYEIENMYNL
+784 GSAYEIDNMYKL
-796 NWFSHIVNEGNVE
+796 HWFSCIVKDGNVE
-809 ANANLTADITMESDN
+809 ANANLTADIEMESDN

-838 VGFFNGQGHSVTLRI
+838 VGSFNGQGHSVTLRI

-989 NSGCFFTNCYYTE
+989 NSGCFFSNCYYTE

-1083 AYAAVLSGT
+1083 TYAAVLSGT

-1122 PAINVANDLKGTDGD
+1122 PAINIANNLKGTDVD

-1161 DIPAGKAYF
+1161 TIPAGKAYF
-1170 QSTSGV
+1170 QSSTGV

-1186 TGISNVDANLNAN
+1186 TGISGVDANLNAN
-1199 DAIYNIAGQRVQKMQ
+1199 DAIYNIAGQR
-1214 KGINIINGKKVLF
+1214 